1 MRPAGRLVTIK
12 RSGADGAHFPLSL
25 SSCLFG
31 RGTECDIRIQLP
43 VVSKQHCKIEIKDQK
58 AILCNFSSTN
68 PAQVNGS
75 AIQEPVPLKN
85 GDIITIIDRSFRYE
99 DESRQNGSK
108 STESPGRTREQG
120 PARRASRA
128 GSSADPDGKE
138 QDSKAHS
145 KIMERNA
152 WEKPAEYAKEI
163 TGDSS
168 ALDGAD
174 PEPPSAQSSEHQG
187 QDGRN
192 AGDTSSGDF
201 KAKPRVTL
209 VSGHGTPRSVAS
221 AQCFDNSKRS
231 ESPFKKLYQSMKEEL
246 DANTP
251 GQNVQ
256 CHRKSGAHSGGTAER
271 ESTGGLQREP
281 QLVLSGQPRRKSG
294 RSTPMKEDPFPEPET
309 SQTEKGSDLEPV
321 EAPKRLVG
329 TSTPLS
335 KMTREKAPV
344 PCPQL
349 PSFAQE
355 HKNED
360 LRVTLS
366 ESAGVK
372 AVDVAG
378 APGKL
383 WIRNQAPVK
392 AEGTANPNK
401 KPENLS
407 SRSRRSVPT
416 NMEVLPTE
424 IQSQPFLTQYLTQV
438 EKKIQKDSF
447 SKPEKLGTAAGQI
460 CSGLP
465 GLSSVDISNF
475 GDSINKSEDLP
486 LKRRR
491 VSFGGRLRPELFDEN
506 LPPNTPLKKG
516 ETPAKR
522 KSLAAHS
529 PAVLKKIIKEQ
540 PASPGTESSGVCWKV
555 KAQSVSAGSPAAS
568 PRITAAGPGDQS
580 RRSGKA
586 SAASGGNKSP
596 QDTPKKVGRKSGQ
609 LSSKRTSIS
618 RSQHGILQMICS
630 KRRSGASEANLI
642 VAKSWADV
650 VKLGAKQTQTKVVKH
665 GPQRQVNRRQ
675 RRPNTPKKPTGPV
688 HHQFSTGH
696 ANSPCTIIIGK
707 AQIEKVTAPARPY
720 RMLNNLVF
728 SQKMDYNE
736 DLSGLTEMFKTPVK
750 ETTRR
755 TATSPSTLSSSEKS
769 LGKKPQV
776 TNSGGKPLPLTL
788 EISGSNVLSSTQK
801 TAEEPSETCFAS
813 PSLRR
818 QSIRKD
824 ENTEKT
830 PRNISKMTHVEMRTP
845 EFSPEPQKT
854 VSSANKLRRSVELRN
869 AEVPRVESKTETGAD
884 GARALPGKRLRGT
897 PREGQAGCREESA
910 QSEGKGGRVTDGRRS
925 RTGGLKGEPTASLT
939 DPEKTLSGEPREDP
953 SGSQRLPQ
961 TPECTKE
968 EEATKLPCG
977 TPLPSPA
984 TPTASGKRR
993 RKRSLGKVDVREEAS
1008 ALRKCAHLPV
1018 EATHSQAAPGG
1029 DEESIGVWK
1038 GTPERKDS
1046 VVYGTGMKR
1055 GPRTPK
1061 KKTQPLE
1068 DLAGF
1073 KELFQT
1079 PKHIEESMAVDKKRL
1094 LAKFPEPGPVGTS
1107 TSTKTQV
1114 NTLQGR
1120 VDVKQECPA
1129 PERLRDT
1136 PREARHT
1143 GRASGAGGS
1152 AVRALEDSAQQA
1164 LRPAANVKASRQQP
1178 GTPREKAQP
1187 LEDLAGFQELF
1198 QTPGRGEDLKTAGE
1212 TTDVPC
1218 KSTGPEPRSTPT
1230 PSKRRPRTSLQ
1241 KVEEKEELSVLS
1253 KLSQSPGRAMHTP
1266 TGPVQEEKGVKALGT
1281 PRQKLDLTDDLSGLK
1296 RQRRTPKEKA
1306 QPLED
1311 LAGFQEL
1318 FQTPGWHKDP
1328 KTPGET
1334 TDAPCKS
1341 AGSEGVRATGSR
1353 KRRSKAGVGK
1363 LEEQEELSQS
1373 PGRAMHTPVGPVQEE
1388 KGARALGTPRQKL
1401 DLTDDLSGLKRQ
1413 RRTPKEKAQPLGDL
1427 AGFQE
1432 LFQTPGWDK
1441 DPKTP
1446 GETTDAPCKSAGLEL
1461 VSAPAS
1467 TRRRSK
1473 TSVGK
1478 VEVKEETSVLRELTQ
1493 MSQEVTQTPRGP
1505 GGDDKAIRALQEPAQ
1520 QALCPAAKVTG
1531 SRLQPG
1537 APREKAQPLEDLA
1550 GFQELFQ
1557 TPGRGEDPKTAG
1569 ETTDV
1574 PCKSTGPEPR
1584 STPTPSKRRPRTSLQ
1599 KVEEKEELSV
1609 LSKLSQ
1615 SPGRAMHTPVGPVQ
1629 EEKGARALG
1638 TPRQKLDLSDNLSG
1652 LKRQRRTPK
1661 EKAQPLE
1668 DLAGFQELFQTPGW
1682 HKDPKTPGERTD
1694 TPCKTTGSEGVRAT
1708 ASRRRRSKAGV
1719 GKLEEQEELSQSPGR
1734 AMHTPVG
1741 PVQEEKG
1748 ARALGTPR
1756 QKLDLSDNLSGLK
1769 RQRRTPKEK
1778 AQPLEDLDGFQE
1790 LFQTPGWDK
1799 DPKTPGETTDVLC
1812 KSTGLELVSAPAS
1825 TRRRSKTSV
1834 GKVEV
1839 KQETSVLRELTQMS
1853 QEVTQTPRGP
1863 GGDDKAIRALEES
1876 AQQALRPVAKVT
1888 GSRLQPGAPRE
1899 KAQPLEDLA
1908 GFQELFQTP
1917 GRGED
1922 LKTAGETTDV
1932 PCKSTGPEPRS
1943 TPTPSKRRPRTSL
1956 QKVEEK
1962 EELSVLSKLS
1972 QSPGRAMHTPVG
1984 PVQEEKGA
1992 RALGTPRQK
2001 LDLTDDLSGLKRQRR
2016 TPKEKAQPLEDLA
2029 GFQELFQTPGWH
2041 KDPKT
2046 PGETT
2051 DAPCK
2056 SAGSEGVR
2064 ATGSRKRRSKAGVGK
2079 LEEQEELSQSPG
2091 RAMHTPVGPVQE
2103 EKGAR
2108 ALGTPRQKLDL
2119 TDDLSGL
2126 KRQRRTPKEKAQPL
2140 EDLDGFQ
2147 ELFQTPGWDKEQKTP
2162 GERTDTPCKS
2172 TEPEPRGTLTSSKR
2186 RPRTSLQKVE
2196 EKEDLSPVIKP
2207 KQILG
2212 DAAHT
2217 KAESTGDDKGVK
2229 MVKKPVKRKLDTTE
2243 KVTGSKRC
2251 RGAAEGEAQPPE
2263 DLAGSKDPI
2272 PAPGPSEEPT
2282 RDKKTTESP
2291 CRSPQPEPGHMPAST
2306 KGRPRTRLR
2315 TAEVKEEPPAAR
2327 KPAQTSRATR
2337 HTRTRTVPGGE
2348 DQGSRA
2354 SEGSAQHARAPA
2366 ARATGIRWLRGA
2378 PEAQPLEDLAGSKEP
2393 IPAPGPTKGL
2403 AGGGKTMK
2411 IPCETPEAEPV
2422 AAPAPPKRQ
2431 PRAGLRKAPVTEE
2444 ISVQGEVAGTSGGPV
2459 HTHPEPKGDSNNIK
2473 VLKEPV
2479 KRKLDPAAGT
2489 SGSKRRRGAAEGE
2502 AQPPEDLA
2510 GSKDSIPASGPTEE
2524 PTRDEKTTESPCRS
2538 PQPEPGHM
2546 PASTKGRP
2554 RTRLR
2559 TAEVKE
2565 EPPAVRKPA
2574 RTSRA
2579 TRHTRTAPGGE
2590 DQGSRASEGS
2600 AQQAQAPAVRAT
2612 GIRRL
2617 RGAAEAQALED
2628 LAGSKELIQ
2637 APGPSEEP
2645 TRDEKTTESPCKS
2658 PQPEPGHTPASTKG
2672 QPRTRLRTA
2681 EVKEEPSAVR
2691 KPTGTSRAT
2700 RHTRT
2705 APGGEDQGSR
2715 ASEGSA
2721 QQARAP
2727 AARATGI
2734 RRLRGAPQGQLL
2746 EALAGSKDPIPAP
2759 GSCEGSTRDEK
2770 TTETPC
2776 KSPQP
2781 EPGHMPA
2788 STKGQPRTRLRTA
2801 EVKEEPPAVRKP
2813 TGTSRAT
2820 RHTRTA
2826 PGGEDQGSRASE
2838 GSAQQA
2844 RAPAGRATGIRRLR
2858 GAAEG
2863 QALEDLTGS
2872 KEPIQAPGPSEG
2884 PQYDAHSPKS
2894 TPEQTAERAKPLL
2907 TSSRVLRAPKGKPV
2921 EDQEGKGHPTAP
2933 QSRSNMSLPTGK
2945 SGTDGLLSGVGVRCS
2960 ETGLQDTVQAK
2971 AVHRKKRATPR
2982 ERGRSPEPLIINKDL
2997 KILINRIEPVEDHNS
3012 SREAGKRKLK
3022 VEDSAP
3028 ADKGILLRTRHQNT
3042 TEGEEPRPEITVSAE
3057 KMKIKRQGKKP
3068 MEPSQE
3074 VGLQS
3079 PGDGDEKAESRAKLR
3094 GKRACL
3100 RAGIRN
3106 QISQP
3111 HTAEEEV
3118 RERSVAVPMKNQE
3131 EKGATANS
3139 DFRCLRSR
3147 KPGMQPSLESESEQR
3162 VTRGAKRCAENLKD
3176 KDTVDTKKLRSRSHR
3191 HREDI

>member
-43 VVSKQHCKIEIKDQK
+43 VVSKQHCKIEIKEQK

-75 AIQEPVPLKN
+75 AIQEPVPLKH

-145 KIMERNA
+145 KIMGRNA
-152 WEKPAEYAKEI
+152 WGKPVECAKEI
-163 TGDSS
+163 TGDSP
-168 ALDGAD
+168 ALDDAD
-174 PEPPSAQSSEHQG
+174 PEPPSARPSEHQG

-192 AGDTSSGDF
+192 AGDTSSGDS

-209 VSGHGTPRSVAS
+209 VSSHGTPRSVAS
-221 AQCFDNSKRS
+221 AQCLDNSKRS

-246 DANTP
+246 DANP
-251 GQNVQ
+251 AGQNVQ
-256 CHRKSGAHSGGTAER
+256 CQRKSGAHSGGPAER
-271 ESTGGLQREP
+271 GSTGSLQREP
-281 QLVLSGQPRRKSG
+281 QLVLSCQPRRKSG
-294 RSTPMKEDPFPEPET
+294 RSPPMKEDPFPEPET
-309 SQTEKGSDLEPV
+309 GQTEKGSDLEPM
-321 EAPKRLVG
+321 EASKRLVG
-329 TSTPLS
+329 PGTPLS

-372 AVDVAG
+372 AVDVTG
-378 APGKL
+378 PPGKL
-383 WIRNQAPVK
+383 LIRNQAPVK

-447 SKPEKLGTAAGQI
+447 NKPEKLGTAAGQI

-475 GDSINKSEDLP
+475 GDSINKSEDLS

-540 PASPGTESSGVCWKV
+540 PASLGTESSGVCWEV
-555 KAQSVSAGSPAAS
+555 KAQSVSTGFLAAS
-568 PRITAAGPGDQS
+568 PRITAAGPGDER

-586 SAASGGNKSP
+586 SATSGGNKSP
-596 QDTPKKVGRKSGQ
+596 QDTPKKAGRKSGQ

-755 TATSPSTLSSSEKS
+755 TTTSPSTLSSSEKS
-769 LGKKPQV
+769 LGEKPQV

-788 EISGSNVLSSTQK
+788 EIPGSSVLSGTQK
-801 TAEEPSETCFAS
+801 TAEPSETCFAS

-824 ENTEKT
+824 GNTEKA
-830 PRNISKMTHVEMRTP
+830 PRNISTMTHLEMRTRG
-845 EFSPEPQKT
+845 FSPEPLKT

-869 AEVPRVESKTETGAD
+869 AEVPRVESKTEAGAD
-884 GARALPGKRLRGT
+884 AARALPGRRLRET
-897 PREGQAGCREESA
+897 PRGGQAGGREESA

-925 RTGGLKGEPTASLT
+925 RTGGLKSEPTASLT
-939 DPEKTLSGEPREDP
+939 DPEKTLNVEPWEDP
-953 SGSQRLPQ
+953 SGSQRLPR
-961 TPECTKE
+961 TPGGTQETVNEE

-993 RKRSLGKVDVREEAS
+993 RKRSLGKVDVQEEAS
-1008 ALRKCAHLPV
+1008 ALRKRAHLPT
-1018 EATHSQAAPGG
+1018 EATHSHAAPGG
-1029 DEESIGVWK
+1029 DEESTGVSR
-1038 GTPERKDS
+1038 GTPEQKEDS
-1046 VVYGTGMKR
+1046 VVYGTGVKR

-1079 PKHIEESMAVDKKRL
+1079 PKHIEESMAADKTRL
-1094 LAKFPEPGPVGTS
+1094 LVKLPEPGPVGTS

-1152 AVRALEDSAQQA
+1152 AGRALEASAQQA
-1164 LRPAANVKASRQQP
+1164 L
-1178 GTPREKAQP
+1178 
-1187 LEDLAGFQELF
+1187 L
-1198 QTPGRGEDLKTAGE
+1198 
-1212 TTDVPC
+1212 
-1218 KSTGPEPRSTPT
+1218 
-1230 PSKRRPRTSLQ
+1230 
-1241 KVEEKEELSVLS
+1241 
-1253 KLSQSPGRAMHTP
+1253 
-1266 TGPVQEEKGVKALGT
+1266 
-1281 PRQKLDLTDDLSGLK
+1281 
-1296 RQRRTPKEKA
+1296 
-1306 QPLED
+1306 
-1311 LAGFQEL
+1311 
-1318 FQTPGWHKDP
+1318 
-1328 KTPGET
+1328 
-1334 TDAPCKS
+1334 
-1341 AGSEGVRATGSR
+1341 
-1353 KRRSKAGVGK
+1353 
-1363 LEEQEELSQS
+1363 
-1373 PGRAMHTPVGPVQEE
+1373 
-1388 KGARALGTPRQKL
+1388 
-1401 DLTDDLSGLKRQ
+1401 
-1413 RRTPKEKAQPLGDL
+1413 
-1427 AGFQE
+1427 
-1432 LFQTPGWDK
+1432 
-1441 DPKTP
+1441 
-1446 GETTDAPCKSAGLEL
+1446 
-1461 VSAPAS
+1461 
-1467 TRRRSK
+1467 
-1473 TSVGK
+1473 
-1478 VEVKEETSVLRELTQ
+1478 
-1493 MSQEVTQTPRGP
+1493 
-1505 GGDDKAIRALQEPAQ
+1505 
-1520 QALCPAAKVTG
+1520 PAAKVTG
-1531 SRLQPG
+1531 SRRQPA

-1557 TPGRGEDPKTAG
+1557 TPGRGEDPKTTG
-1569 ETTDV
+1569 ETTDA
-1574 PCKSTGPEPR
+1574 PYKSTGPEPR
-1584 STPTPSKRRPRTSLQ
+1584 GTPTPSKRRPRTSLQ
-1599 KVEEKEELSV
+1599 KVEKEELSV

-1615 SPGRAMHTPVGPVQ
+1615 SPGRAMHTPAGPVQ
-1629 EEKGARALG
+1629 EEKGTRALG
-1638 TPRQKLDLSDNLSG
+1638 TPRQKLDLTDNLSG

-1682 HKDPKTPGERTD
+1682 DKDPKIAGETTDVLCESTGLELVNAPASTRRRSKTSVGKVEVKEETSVLREFTQMSQEVTQTPRGPGGDDKAIRALEEPAQQALRPAAKVTGSRRQPAAPREKAQPLEDLAGFQELFQTPGRGEDPKTTGETTDAPYKSTGPEPRGTPTPSKRRPRTSLQKVEKEELSVLSKLSQSPGRAMHTPTGPVQEEKGARALGTPRQKMDLTDNLSGLKRRRTPKEKAQPLEDLAGFQELFQTPGWDKDPKIAGETTDVLCESTGLELVNAPASTRRRSKTSVGKVEVKEETSVLREFTQMSQEVTQTPRGPGGDDKAIRALEEPAQQALRPAAKVTGSRRQPAAPREKAQPLEDLAGFQELFQTPGRGEDPKTTGETTDAPYKSTGPEPRGTPTPSKRRPRTSLQKVEKEELSVLSKLSQSPGRAMHTPTGPVQEEKGARALGTPRQKMDLTDNLSGLKRRRTPKEKAQPLEDLAGFQELFQTPGWDKDPKTPGETRD
-1694 TPCKTTGSEGVRAT
+1694 APCKSAGSEGVRAT
-1708 ASRRRRSKAGV
+1708 ASTKRRSKAGV

-1734 AMHTPVG
+1734 AMHTPAG

-1748 ARALGTPR
+1748 T
-1756 QKLDLSDNLSGLK
+1756 
-1769 RQRRTPKEK
+1769 
-1778 AQPLEDLDGFQE
+1778 
-1790 LFQTPGWDK
+1790 
-1799 DPKTPGETTDVLC
+1799 
-1812 KSTGLELVSAPAS
+1812 
-1825 TRRRSKTSV
+1825 
-1834 GKVEV
+1834 
-1839 KQETSVLRELTQMS
+1839 
-1853 QEVTQTPRGP
+1853 
-1863 GGDDKAIRALEES
+1863 
-1876 AQQALRPVAKVT
+1876 
-1888 GSRLQPGAPRE
+1888 
-1899 KAQPLEDLA
+1899 
-1908 GFQELFQTP
+1908 
-1917 GRGED
+1917 
-1922 LKTAGETTDV
+1922 
-1932 PCKSTGPEPRS
+1932 
-1943 TPTPSKRRPRTSL
+1943 
-1956 QKVEEK
+1956 
-1962 EELSVLSKLS
+1962 
-1972 QSPGRAMHTPVG
+1972 
-1984 PVQEEKGA
+1984 

-2001 LDLTDDLSGLKRQRR
+2001 LDLTDNLSGLKRQRR

-2029 GFQELFQTPGWH
+2029 GFQELFQTPGWD
-2041 KDPKT
+2041 KDLKT
-2046 PGETT
+2046 AGETT

-2056 SAGSEGVR
+2056 
-2064 ATGSRKRRSKAGVGK
+2064 TI
-2079 LEEQEELSQSPG
+2079 
-2091 RAMHTPVGPVQE
+2091 
-2103 EKGAR
+2103 
-2108 ALGTPRQKLDL
+2108 
-2119 TDDLSGL
+2119 
-2126 KRQRRTPKEKAQPL
+2126 
-2140 EDLDGFQ
+2140 
-2147 ELFQTPGWDKEQKTP
+2147 
-2162 GERTDTPCKS
+2162 
-2172 TEPEPRGTLTSSKR
+2172 EPEPRGTVTPSKSW
-2186 RPRTSLQKVE
+2186 PRTSLQNVE
-2196 EKEDLSPVIKP
+2196 EKEELSPVIKP

-2217 KAESTGDDKGVK
+2217 EAEFTGDDKGVK

-2243 KVTGSKRC
+2243 KVTGSKRR

-2272 PAPGPSEEPT
+2272 SAPGPSEEPT
-2282 RDKKTTESP
+2282 RDEKTTETP
-2291 CRSPQPEPGHMPAST
+2291 CRSPQPEPGHTPAST

-2315 TAEVKEEPPAAR
+2315 TAEVKEEPLAVR
-2327 KPAQTSRATR
+2327 KPARTSRATR
-2337 HTRTRTVPGGE
+2337 HTHTAPGGE

-2354 SEGSAQHARAPA
+2354 SEGSAQQARAPA
-2366 ARATGIRWLRGA
+2366 ARATGIRRLRGTA
-2378 PEAQPLEDLAGSKEP
+2378 EGQPLEDLAGSKEL
-2393 IPAPGPTKGL
+2393 IPAPGPTEGL
-2403 AGGGKTMK
+2403 AGEGKTTK
-2411 IPCETPEAEPV
+2411 IPCESPEAEPV
-2422 AAPAPPKRQ
+2422 ATPAPPKRQ

-2444 ISVQGEVAGTSGGPV
+2444 VSVQGEVAGTSGGPV
-2459 HTHPEPKGDSNNIK
+2459 HTHPEPKGDSKNIN

-2489 SGSKRRRGAAEGE
+2489 RGSKRRRGAAEGE
-2502 AQPPEDLA
+2502 AQPLEDMA
-2510 GSKDSIPASGPTEE
+2510 GSKDPIPAPGPSEE
-2524 PTRDEKTTESPCRS
+2524 PTRDEKTTETPCRS
-2538 PQPEPGHM
+2538 PQPEPGHT

-2565 EPPAVRKPA
+2565 EPLAVRKPA

-2600 AQQAQAPAVRAT
+2600 AQQALAPAARAT

-2617 RGAAEAQALED
+2617 RGTAEGQAQALED

-2645 TRDEKTTESPCKS
+2645 TRDEKTTETPSRS
-2658 PQPEPGHTPASTKG
+2658 PQPEPGDTPANTKG
-2672 QPRTRLRTA
+2672 RPRTRLRTA
-2681 EVKEEPSAVR
+2681 EVKEEPLAVR
-2691 KPTGTSRAT
+2691 KPARTSRAT

-2734 RRLRGAPQGQLL
+2734 RRLRGAPEDQPL
-2746 EALAGSKDPIPAP
+2746 EDLAGSKELIPAP
-2759 GSCEGSTRDEK
+2759 GPTEGLQHDA
-2770 TTETPC
+2770 
-2776 KSPQP
+2776 Q
-2781 EPGHMPA
+2781 
-2788 STKGQPRTRLRTA
+2788 
-2801 EVKEEPPAVRKP
+2801 
-2813 TGTSRAT
+2813 SR
-2820 RHTRTA
+2820 
-2826 PGGEDQGSRASE
+2826 
-2838 GSAQQA
+2838 
-2844 RAPAGRATGIRRLR
+2844 
-2858 GAAEG
+2858 
-2863 QALEDLTGS
+2863 
-2872 KEPIQAPGPSEG
+2872 
-2884 PQYDAHSPKS
+2884 KS
-2894 TPEQTAERAKPLL
+2894 TPERTAERAKPLL
-2907 TSSRVLRAPKGKPV
+2907 RSSRVLRAPKGKPV
-2921 EDQEGKGHPTAP
+2921 GDREGKGHPTAP
-2933 QSRSNMSLPTGK
+2933 RSRSNMSLPTGQ
-2945 SGTDGLLSGVGVRCS
+2945 SGADGLLAGVGAPCS

-2971 AVHRKKRATPR
+2971 AVHGKKRAAPR
-2982 ERGRSPEPLIINKDL
+2982 KRGRSPEPLIINKDL

-3057 KMKIKRQGKKP
+3057 KMRIKREGKKP
-3068 MEPSQE
+3068 TEPSQE
-3074 VGLQS
+3074 VGLQG
-3079 PGDGDEKAESRAKLR
+3079 PGDGDEKAESRAKVR
-3094 GKRACL
+3094 GKRA
-3100 RAGIRN
+3100 GIGN

-3118 RERSVAVPMKNQE
+3118 TQRSVGVPMKNQE
-3131 EKGATANS
+3131 EKGAAANS

-3162 VTRGAKRCAENLKD
+3162 VTRGAKRCAENLKV

>member
-43 VVSKQHCKIEIKDQK
+43 VVSKQHCKIEIKEQK

-75 AIQEPVPLKN
+75 AIQEPVPLKH

-120 PARRASRA
+120 PTWRASRA

-152 WEKPAEYAKEI
+152 WGKPVEYAKEI

-174 PEPPSAQSSEHQG
+174 PEPPSARSSEHQG
-187 QDGRN
+187 Q
-192 AGDTSSGDF
+192 DTSSGDF

-246 DANTP
+246 DANAP

-281 QLVLSGQPRRKSG
+281 QLVLSSQPRRKSG

-321 EAPKRLVG
+321 EASKRLVG
-329 TSTPLS
+329 TSTPFS
-335 KMTREKAPV
+335 KMTRGKAPV

-366 ESAGVK
+366 ESARVK
-372 AVDVAG
+372 AVGVTG
-378 APGKL
+378 TPGKL
-383 WIRNQAPVK
+383 LIRNQAPIK
-392 AEGTANPNK
+392 AEGTANLNK

-407 SRSRRSVPT
+407 SRGRRSVPT
-416 NMEVLPTE
+416 NMEVLPAE

-438 EKKIQKDSF
+438 EKKIQKESF
-447 SKPEKLGTAAGQI
+447 NKPEKLGTAAGQI

-475 GDSINKSEDLP
+475 GDSINKSEDLS

-540 PASPGTESSGVCWKV
+540 PASPGTESSGVCWEV
-555 KAQSVSAGSPAAS
+555 KAQSVSTGSPAAS
-568 PRITAAGPGDQS
+568 PRITAAGPGDQ
-580 RRSGKA
+580 RCRSGKA

-596 QDTPKKVGRKSGQ
+596 QDTPKKAGRKSGQ

-665 GPQRQVNRRQ
+665 GPQRQVHRRQ

-750 ETTRR
+750 EMTQRTT
-755 TATSPSTLSSSEKS
+755 TSPSTLSSSEKL

-818 QSIRKD
+818 QSIRKV

-830 PRNISKMTHVEMRTP
+830 PRNIGTMTHFEMRTP
-845 EFSPEPQKT
+845 EFSPEPLKT
-854 VSSANKLRRSVELRN
+854 VSSANKLRRSLELRN
-869 AEVPRVESKTETGAD
+869 AEVSRVESKTEAGAD
-884 GARALPGKRLRGT
+884 AAGALPGRRLRET
-897 PREGQAGCREESA
+897 PWGGQAGSREESA

-925 RTGGLKGEPTASLT
+925 RTGGLKSEPTASLT
-939 DPEKTLSGEPREDP
+939 DPEKTLNVGPWEDP
-953 SGSQRLPQ
+953 SGSQRLPR
-961 TPECTKE
+961 TPGCTKE
-968 EEATKLPCG
+968 TVNEEKEATKLPCG
-977 TPLPSPA
+977 TPLPSLA
-984 TPTASGKRR
+984 TPTASGKRQ
-993 RKRSLGKVDVREEAS
+993 RKRSLGKVDVQEEAS
-1008 ALRKCAHLPV
+1008 ALRKRAHLPM
-1018 EATHSQAAPGG
+1018 EAMHSHAAPGG
-1029 DEESIGVWK
+1029 DEESTGVLK
-1038 GTPERKDS
+1038 GTPEQKKDS

-1094 LAKFPEPGPVGTS
+1094 LVKFPEPGPVGTS

-1136 PREARHT
+1136 PREVRHT

-1164 LRPAANVKASRQQP
+1164 LCPVANVTASRRQP

-1198 QTPGRGEDLKTAGE
+1198 QTPGRGKDLKTAGETTDAPCKSTGPEPRGTLTPSKRWPRTSLQKVEKEELSVLSKLSQSPGRAMHTPAGPVQEEKGARALGTPRQKLDLTDNLSGLKRQRRTPKEKAQPLEDLAGFQELFQTPGRGKDPKTTGE

-1218 KSTGPEPRSTPT
+1218 KSTGPEPRGTPT
-1230 PSKRRPRTSLQ
+1230 PSKGRPRTSLQ

-1266 TGPVQEEKGVKALGT
+1266 AGPVQEEKGARVLGT
-1281 PRQKLDLTDDLSGLK
+1281 PRQKLDLTDNLSGLK
-1296 RQRRTPKEKA
+1296 RRHTPKEKA

-1318 FQTPGWHKDP
+1318 FQTPGW
-1328 KTPGET
+1328 
-1334 TDAPCKS
+1334 
-1341 AGSEGVRATGSR
+1341 
-1353 KRRSKAGVGK
+1353 
-1363 LEEQEELSQS
+1363 
-1373 PGRAMHTPVGPVQEE
+1373 
-1388 KGARALGTPRQKL
+1388 
-1401 DLTDDLSGLKRQ
+1401 
-1413 RRTPKEKAQPLGDL
+1413 
-1427 AGFQE
+1427 
-1432 LFQTPGWDK
+1432 DK

-1446 GETTDAPCKSAGLEL
+1446 GERTDVLCKSTGLEL
-1461 VSAPAS
+1461 VRAPAS

-1478 VEVKEETSVLRELTQ
+1478 VEVKEETSVRRELTQ
-1493 MSQEVTQTPRGP
+1493 MSQEAPHTPRGP
-1505 GGDDKAIRALQEPAQ
+1505 EGDDKAIRALEEPAQ
-1520 QALCPAAKVTG
+1520 QALRPAAKVTG
-1531 SRLQPG
+1531 SRRQPR

-1557 TPGRGEDPKTAG
+1557 TPGRGKDPKTTG

-1584 STPTPSKRRPRTSLQ
+1584 DTPTPSKRRPRTSLQ
-1599 KVEEKEELSV
+1599 KVEEKEALPALRKV
-1609 LSKLSQ
+1609 SQ
-1615 SPGRAMHTPVGPVQ
+1615 SPGRAMHTRTGPVQ
-1629 EEKGARALG
+1629 EEKGVRALG
-1638 TPRQKLDLSDNLSG
+1638 TPRQKLDLTDNLSG

-1682 HKDPKTPGERTD
+1682 DKDPKTPGERTD
-1694 TPCKTTGSEGVRAT
+1694 ALCKTAGSEGVRAT
-1708 ASRRRRSKAGV
+1708 ASTKRRSKAGV
-1719 GKLEEQEELSQSPGR
+1719 GKLEEQEE
-1734 AMHTPVG
+1734 
-1741 PVQEEKG
+1741 
-1748 ARALGTPR
+1748 
-1756 QKLDLSDNLSGLK
+1756 
-1769 RQRRTPKEK
+1769 
-1778 AQPLEDLDGFQE
+1778 F
-1790 LFQTPGWDK
+1790 
-1799 DPKTPGETTDVLC
+1799 
-1812 KSTGLELVSAPAS
+1812 
-1825 TRRRSKTSV
+1825 
-1834 GKVEV
+1834 
-1839 KQETSVLRELTQMS
+1839 
-1853 QEVTQTPRGP
+1853 
-1863 GGDDKAIRALEES
+1863 
-1876 AQQALRPVAKVT
+1876 
-1888 GSRLQPGAPRE
+1888 
-1899 KAQPLEDLA
+1899 LA
-1908 GFQELFQTP
+1908 
-1917 GRGED
+1917 
-1922 LKTAGETTDV
+1922 
-1932 PCKSTGPEPRS
+1932 
-1943 TPTPSKRRPRTSL
+1943 
-1956 QKVEEK
+1956 
-1962 EELSVLSKLS
+1962 LSKLS
-1972 QSPGRAMHTPVG
+1972 QSPGRAMHTPTG

-1992 RALGTPRQK
+1992 RVLGTPRQK
-2001 LDLTDDLSGLKRQRR
+2001 LDLTDNLSGLKRQRR

-2029 GFQELFQTPGWH
+2029 GFQELFQTPGWD

-2046 PGETT
+2046 PGERTDVLCKSTGLELVRAPASTRRRSKTSVGKVEVKEETSVWRELTQMSQEAPHTPRGPEGDDKAIRALEEPAQQALRPAAKVTGSRRQPRAPREKAQPLEDLAGFQELFQTPGKDPKTTGETT

-2056 SAGSEGVR
+2056 S
-2064 ATGSRKRRSKAGVGK
+2064 TGPEPRGTPTPSKGRPRTSLQKV
-2079 LEEQEELSQSPG
+2079 EEKEELSVLSKLSQSPG
-2091 RAMHTPVGPVQE
+2091 RAMHTPAGPVQE
-2103 EKGAR
+2103 EKGVR

-2119 TDDLSGL
+2119 TDNLSGL

-2140 EDLDGFQ
+2140 EDLAGFQ
-2147 ELFQTPGWDKEQKTP
+2147 ELFQTPGWDKDPKTA
-2162 GERTDTPCKS
+2162 GETTDAPCKS
-2172 TEPEPRGTLTSSKR
+2172 VELEPRGTLTSSKR

-2196 EKEDLSPVIKP
+2196 EKEELSPVIKP

-2217 KAESTGDDKGVK
+2217 EAESTGDDKSVK
-2229 MVKKPVKRKLDTTE
+2229 MVKKPVKRKLDTIE
-2243 KVTGSKRC
+2243 KVTGSKRH
-2251 RGAAEGEAQPPE
+2251 RGAAEGEAQLP
-2263 DLAGSKDPI
+2263 
-2272 PAPGPSEEPT
+2272 
-2282 RDKKTTESP
+2282 
-2291 CRSPQPEPGHMPAST
+2291 
-2306 KGRPRTRLR
+2306 
-2315 TAEVKEEPPAAR
+2315 
-2327 KPAQTSRATR
+2327 
-2337 HTRTRTVPGGE
+2337 
-2348 DQGSRA
+2348 
-2354 SEGSAQHARAPA
+2354 
-2366 ARATGIRWLRGA
+2366 
-2378 PEAQPLEDLAGSKEP
+2378 EDLAGSKEP
-2393 IPAPGPTKGL
+2393 IPAPGPTEGL
-2403 AGGGKTMK
+2403 AGEGKTTK
-2411 IPCETPEAEPV
+2411 IPCESPEAEPV

-2459 HTHPEPKGDSNNIK
+2459 HTHPEPKGDSKNIK

-2489 SGSKRRRGAAEGE
+2489 SCRKRRRGAAERQ

-2510 GSKDSIPASGPTEE
+2510 GSKDLIP
-2524 PTRDEKTTESPCRS
+2524 
-2538 PQPEPGHM
+2538 
-2546 PASTKGRP
+2546 
-2554 RTRLR
+2554 
-2559 TAEVKE
+2559 
-2565 EPPAVRKPA
+2565 
-2574 RTSRA
+2574 
-2579 TRHTRTAPGGE
+2579 
-2590 DQGSRASEGS
+2590 
-2600 AQQAQAPAVRAT
+2600 
-2612 GIRRL
+2612 
-2617 RGAAEAQALED
+2617 
-2628 LAGSKELIQ
+2628 

-2672 QPRTRLRTA
+2672 LPRTRLRTA
-2681 EVKEEPSAVR
+2681 EVKEEPPAVR
-2691 KPTGTSRAT
+2691 KPARTSRATRHRCTAPEEPGHTPASTKGLPRTRLRTAKVKEDPPAVRKPVQTSRAT

-2734 RRLRGAPQGQLL
+2734 RRLRGAP
-2746 EALAGSKDPIPAP
+2746 EAQPPEDLAGSKDPIPAP
-2759 GSCEGSTRDEK
+2759 GPSEGSTRDEK
-2770 TTETPC
+2770 TTESPC
-2776 KSPQP
+2776 RSPQP
-2781 EPGHMPA
+2781 EPGHTPA
-2788 STKGQPRTRLRTA
+2788 STKGLPRTRLRTA

-2813 TGTSRAT
+2813 TRTSRVT
-2820 RHTRTA
+2820 RHRRTA
-2826 PGGEDQGSRASE
+2826 PEGEDQGSRASE

-2844 RAPAGRATGIRRLR
+2844 RAPAARTTGIRRLR
-2858 GAAEG
+2858 GAPQG
-2863 QALEDLTGS
+2863 QPPEDLAGS
-2872 KEPIQAPGPSEG
+2872 KDPIPAPGPSEG
-2884 PQYDAHSPKS
+2884 PQHDAHSRKS

-2921 EDQEGKGHPTAP
+2921 EDQEGKGHPAAL

-2971 AVHRKKRATPR
+2971 AVHGKKRAAPR

-3042 TEGEEPRPEITVSAE
+3042 TEGEEPRPEITVSAA

-3068 MEPSQE
+3068 MELSQE

-3079 PGDGDEKAESRAKLR
+3079 PGDGDEKAESRAKVR

-3162 VTRGAKRCAENLKD
+3162 VTQGAKRCAENLKD
-3176 KDTVDTKKLRSRSHR
+3176 KNTVDTKKLRSRSHR

>member
-43 VVSKQHCKIEIKDQK
+43 VVSKQHCKIEIKEQK

-75 AIQEPVPLKN
+75 AIQEPVPLKH

-120 PARRASRA
+120 PAWRASRA
-128 GSSADPDGKE
+128 GSSADPD
-138 QDSKAHS
+138 
-145 KIMERNA
+145 
-152 WEKPAEYAKEI
+152 
-163 TGDSS
+163 
-168 ALDGAD
+168 
-174 PEPPSAQSSEHQG
+174 
-187 QDGRN
+187 
-192 AGDTSSGDF
+192 
-201 KAKPRVTL
+201 
-209 VSGHGTPRSVAS
+209 
-221 AQCFDNSKRS
+221 
-231 ESPFKKLYQSMKEEL
+231 
-246 DANTP
+246 
-251 GQNVQ
+251 
-256 CHRKSGAHSGGTAER
+256 
-271 ESTGGLQREP
+271 
-281 QLVLSGQPRRKSG
+281 
-294 RSTPMKEDPFPEPET
+294 
-309 SQTEKGSDLEPV
+309 
-321 EAPKRLVG
+321 
-329 TSTPLS
+329 
-335 KMTREKAPV
+335 
-344 PCPQL
+344 
-349 PSFAQE
+349 
-355 HKNED
+355 
-360 LRVTLS
+360 
-366 ESAGVK
+366 
-372 AVDVAG
+372 
-378 APGKL
+378 
-383 WIRNQAPVK
+383 
-392 AEGTANPNK
+392 
-401 KPENLS
+401 
-407 SRSRRSVPT
+407 
-416 NMEVLPTE
+416 
-424 IQSQPFLTQYLTQV
+424 
-438 EKKIQKDSF
+438 
-447 SKPEKLGTAAGQI
+447 
-460 CSGLP
+460 
-465 GLSSVDISNF
+465 
-475 GDSINKSEDLP
+475 KSEDLS

-540 PASPGTESSGVCWKV
+540 PVSPGTESSGVRWEV
-555 KAQSVSAGSPAAS
+555 KAQSVSTGSPAAS
-568 PRITAAGPGDQS
+568 PRITAAGPGDQ
-580 RRSGKA
+580 RCRSGKA

-596 QDTPKKVGRKSGQ
+596 QDTPKKAGRKSGQ

-665 GPQRQVNRRQ
+665 GPQRQVHRRQ

-750 ETTRR
+750 EMTQRTT
-755 TATSPSTLSSSEKS
+755 TSPSTLSSSEKL

-776 TNSGGKPLPLTL
+776 TNSGGKLLPLTL

-818 QSIRKD
+818 QSIRKV

-830 PRNISKMTHVEMRTP
+830 PRNIGTMTHFEMRTP
-845 EFSPEPQKT
+845 EFSPEPLKT

-869 AEVPRVESKTETGAD
+869 AEVSPVESKTKAGAD
-884 GARALPGKRLRGT
+884 AAGALPGRRLRET
-897 PREGQAGCREESA
+897 PWGGQEGGREESA

-925 RTGGLKGEPTASLT
+925 RTGGLKSEPTASLT
-939 DPEKTLSGEPREDP
+939 DPEKTLNVGPWEDP
-953 SGSQRLPQ
+953 SGSQRLPR
-961 TPECTKE
+961 TPGCTKE
-968 EEATKLPCG
+968 TVNEEKEATKLPCG

-984 TPTASGKRR
+984 TPTASGKRQ
-993 RKRSLGKVDVREEAS
+993 RKRSLGKVDVQEEAS
-1008 ALRKCAHLPV
+1008 ALRKRAHLPMA
-1018 EATHSQAAPGG
+1018 ATHSHAAPGG
-1029 DEESIGVWK
+1029 DEESTGVLK
-1038 GTPERKDS
+1038 GTPEQKKDS

-1094 LAKFPEPGPVGTS
+1094 LVKFPEPGPVGTS

-1164 LRPAANVKASRQQP
+1164 LCPVANVTASRRQPGTPREKTQPLEDLAGFQELFQTPGRGKHLKTTGETTDAPCKSTGPEPRGTLTPSKRRPSTSLQKVEKEELSVLSKLSQSPGRAMHTPAGPVQEEKGVRALGTPRQKLDLTDNLSGLKRRRRTPKEKAQPLEDLAGFQELFQTPGWDKDPKTPGERTDVLCKSTGLELVRAPASTRRRSKTSVGKVEVKEETSVRRELTQMSQEAPHTPRGPEGDDKAIRALEEPAQQALRPAAKVTGSRRQP
-1178 GTPREKAQP
+1178 RAPREKAQP

-1198 QTPGRGEDLKTAGE
+1198 QTPGRGKDPKTTGE

-1218 KSTGPEPRSTPT
+1218 KSTGPEPRGTPT
-1230 PSKRRPRTSLQ
+1230 PSKGWPRTRLQ

-1266 TGPVQEEKGVKALGT
+1266 TGPVQEEKGV
-1281 PRQKLDLTDDLSGLK
+1281 
-1296 RQRRTPKEKA
+1296 
-1306 QPLED
+1306 
-1311 LAGFQEL
+1311 
-1318 FQTPGWHKDP
+1318 
-1328 KTPGET
+1328 
-1334 TDAPCKS
+1334 
-1341 AGSEGVRATGSR
+1341 
-1353 KRRSKAGVGK
+1353 
-1363 LEEQEELSQS
+1363 
-1373 PGRAMHTPVGPVQEE
+1373 
-1388 KGARALGTPRQKL
+1388 RALGTPRQKL
-1401 DLTDDLSGLKRQ
+1401 DLTDNLSGLKRR
-1413 RRTPKEKAQPLGDL
+1413 RRTPKEKAQPLEDL

-1446 GETTDAPCKSAGLEL
+1446 GETTDAPCKSTGLEL
-1461 VSAPAS
+1461 VRAPAS

-1473 TSVGK
+1473 TSVEK
-1478 VEVKEETSVLRELTQ
+1478 VEVKEETSVRRELTQ
-1493 MSQEVTQTPRGP
+1493 MSQEAPHTPRGP
-1505 GGDDKAIRALQEPAQ
+1505 EGDDKAIRALEEPAQ
-1520 QALCPAAKVTG
+1520 QALRPAAKVTG
-1531 SRLQPG
+1531 SRRQPR

-1557 TPGRGEDPKTAG
+1557 TPGRGKDPKTTG

-1584 STPTPSKRRPRTSLQ
+1584 DTPTPSKRRPRTSLQ
-1599 KVEEKEELSV
+1599 KVEEKEALPALRKV
-1609 LSKLSQ
+1609 SQ
-1615 SPGRAMHTPVGPVQ
+1615 SPGRAMHTRTGPVQ
-1629 EEKGARALG
+1629 EEKGVRALG
-1638 TPRQKLDLSDNLSG
+1638 TPRQKLDLTDNLSG

-1682 HKDPKTPGERTD
+1682 DKDPKTPGERTD
-1694 TPCKTTGSEGVRAT
+1694 ALCKTAGSEGVRAT
-1708 ASRRRRSKAGV
+1708 ASTKRRSKAGV
-1719 GKLEEQEELSQSPGR
+1719 GKLEEQ
-1734 AMHTPVG
+1734 
-1741 PVQEEKG
+1741 
-1748 ARALGTPR
+1748 
-1756 QKLDLSDNLSGLK
+1756 
-1769 RQRRTPKEK
+1769 
-1778 AQPLEDLDGFQE
+1778 
-1790 LFQTPGWDK
+1790 
-1799 DPKTPGETTDVLC
+1799 
-1812 KSTGLELVSAPAS
+1812 
-1825 TRRRSKTSV
+1825 
-1834 GKVEV
+1834 
-1839 KQETSVLRELTQMS
+1839 
-1853 QEVTQTPRGP
+1853 
-1863 GGDDKAIRALEES
+1863 
-1876 AQQALRPVAKVT
+1876 
-1888 GSRLQPGAPRE
+1888 
-1899 KAQPLEDLA
+1899 
-1908 GFQELFQTP
+1908 
-1917 GRGED
+1917 
-1922 LKTAGETTDV
+1922 
-1932 PCKSTGPEPRS
+1932 
-1943 TPTPSKRRPRTSL
+1943 
-1956 QKVEEK
+1956 

-1972 QSPGRAMHTPVG
+1972 QSPGRAMHTPTG
-1984 PVQEEKGA
+1984 PVQEEKGV

-2001 LDLTDDLSGLKRQRR
+2001 LDLTDNLSGLKRQRR

-2029 GFQELFQTPGWH
+2029 GFQELFQTPGWD

-2056 SAGSEGVR
+2056 STGSEGVR
-2064 ATGSRKRRSKAGVGK
+2064 ATASTKRRSKAGVGK

-2091 RAMHTPVGPVQE
+2091 RAMHTPTGPVQE

-2119 TDDLSGL
+2119 TDNLSGL

-2140 EDLDGFQ
+2140 EDLAGFQ
-2147 ELFQTPGWDKEQKTP
+2147 ELFQTPGRGKDLKTP
-2162 GERTDTPCKS
+2162 GETTDAPCKS
-2172 TEPEPRGTLTSSKR
+2172 VELEPRDTLTSSKR

-2196 EKEDLSPVIKP
+2196 EKEELSPVIKP

-2217 KAESTGDDKGVK
+2217 EAESTGDDKSVK

-2243 KVTGSKRC
+2243 KVTGRKRR

-2282 RDKKTTESP
+2282 RDEKTTESP
-2291 CRSPQPEPGHMPAST
+2291 CRSPQPEPGHTPAST
-2306 KGRPRTRLR
+2306 KGLPRTRLR
-2315 TAEVKEEPPAAR
+2315 TAEVKEEPPAVR
-2327 KPAQTSRATR
+2327 KPARTSRATR
-2337 HTRTRTVPGGE
+2337 HTRTAPGGE

-2354 SEGSAQHARAPA
+2354 SEGSAQQARAPA
-2366 ARATGIRWLRGA
+2366 ARATGIRRLRGA

-2393 IPAPGPTKGL
+2393 IPAPGPTEGL
-2403 AGGGKTMK
+2403 AGEGKTTK
-2411 IPCETPEAEPV
+2411 IPCESPEAEPV

-2459 HTHPEPKGDSNNIK
+2459 HTHPEPKGDSKNIK

-2489 SGSKRRRGAAEGE
+2489 SGRKRRRGAAEGE

-2510 GSKDSIPASGPTEE
+2510 GSKDPIPAPGPSEE

-2538 PQPEPGHM
+2538 PQPEPGHT
-2546 PASTKGRP
+2546 PASTKGLP

-2600 AQQAQAPAVRAT
+2600 AQQARAPAARAT

-2617 RGAAEAQALED
+2617 RGAAEGQPPED

-2637 APGPSEEP
+2637 APGPSEQP

-2672 QPRTRLRTA
+2672 LPRTRLRTA
-2681 EVKEEPSAVR
+2681 EVKEEPPAVR
-2691 KPTGTSRAT
+2691 KPARTSRAT

-2734 RRLRGAPQGQLL
+2734 RRLRGAAEGQPP
-2746 EALAGSKDPIPAP
+2746 EDLAGSKDPIPAP
-2759 GSCEGSTRDEK
+2759 GPSEGSTRDEK
-2770 TTETPC
+2770 TTESPC
-2776 KSPQP
+2776 RSPQP
-2781 EPGHMPA
+2781 EPGHTPA
-2788 STKGQPRTRLRTA
+2788 STKALPRTRLRTA

-2813 TGTSRAT
+2813 TRTSRAT

-2844 RAPAGRATGIRRLR
+2844 RAPAARATGIRRLR

-2863 QALEDLTGS
+2863 QPPEDLAGS
-2872 KEPIQAPGPSEG
+2872 KDPIPAPGPSEG
-2884 PQYDAHSPKS
+2884 PQHDAHSRKS

-2921 EDQEGKGHPTAP
+2921 EDQEGKGHSAAP
-2933 QSRSNMSLPTGK
+2933 QSRSNMSLPMGK

-2971 AVHRKKRATPR
+2971 AVHGKKRAAPR

-3022 VEDSAP
+3022 AEDSAS

-3068 MEPSQE
+3068 MELSQE

-3079 PGDGDEKAESRAKLR
+3079 PGDGDEKAESRAKVR

-3162 VTRGAKRCAENLKD
+3162 VNRGAKRCAENLKD

>member
-43 VVSKQHCKIEIKDQK
+43 VVSKQHCKIEIKEQK

-75 AIQEPVPLKN
+75 AIQEPVPLKH

-108 STESPGRTREQG
+108 STESPGRTREQR

-152 WEKPAEYAKEI
+152 WGKPVECAKEI

-168 ALDGAD
+168 ALDGAGPD
-174 PEPPSAQSSEHQG
+174 PPSARSSEHQG

-192 AGDTSSGDF
+192 AGDTSSGDS
-201 KAKPRVTL
+201 KAKPRVML

-221 AQCFDNSKRS
+221 AQCVDNSKRS

-246 DANTP
+246 DANPP

-256 CHRKSGAHSGGTAER
+256 CQRKSGAHSGGPAER
-271 ESTGGLQREP
+271 ESTGGLQRAP
-281 QLVLSGQPRRKSG
+281 QLVLSCQPRRRSG

-321 EAPKRLVG
+321 EASKRLVG
-329 TSTPLS
+329 SSTPLS

-344 PCPQL
+344 PCPQP

-372 AVDVAG
+372 AVDVTG
-378 APGKL
+378 TPGKL
-383 WIRNQAPVK
+383 LIRNQAPVK

-438 EKKIQKDSF
+438 EKKMQKDSF
-447 SKPEKLGTAAGQI
+447 NKPEKLGTAAGQI

-475 GDSINKSEDLP
+475 GDSINKSEDLS

-540 PASPGTESSGVCWKV
+540 PASLGTESSGVCWEV
-555 KAQSVSAGSPAAS
+555 KAQSVSTGFPAAS
-568 PRITAAGPGDQS
+568 PRITAAGPGEQR

-596 QDTPKKVGRKSGQ
+596 QDTPKKAGRKSGQ

-755 TATSPSTLSSSEKS
+755 TTTSPSTLSSSEKS

-788 EISGSNVLSSTQK
+788 EISGSSVLSSTQK
-801 TAEEPSETCFAS
+801 TAEPSETCFAS

-824 ENTEKT
+824 GNTEKA
-830 PRNISKMTHVEMRTP
+830 PRNISTMTPLEMRTP
-845 EFSPEPQKT
+845 GFSPEPLKT

-869 AEVPRVESKTETGAD
+869 AEVPRVESKTEAGAD
-884 GARALPGKRLRGT
+884 AALALPGRRLRET
-897 PREGQAGCREESA
+897 PRGGQAGDREESA

-925 RTGGLKGEPTASLT
+925 RTGRLKSEPTASLT
-939 DPEKTLSGEPREDP
+939 DPEKTLNVEPWEDP
-953 SGSQRLPQ
+953 SGSQQLPG
-961 TPECTKE
+961 TPGCTQETVNKE
-968 EEATKLPCG
+968 EEATNLPCG

-984 TPTASGKRR
+984 TPAASGKRR
-993 RKRSLGKVDVREEAS
+993 RKRSLGKVDVQEEAS
-1008 ALRKCAHLPV
+1008 ALRKRAHLPM
-1018 EATHSQAAPGG
+1018 EATHSLAAPGG
-1029 DEESIGVWK
+1029 DEESIGVSR
-1038 GTPERKDS
+1038 GTPEQKEDS
-1046 VVYGTGMKR
+1046 VVYGTGVKR
-1055 GPRTPK
+1055 RPRTP

-1068 DLAGF
+1068 DLAGC

-1079 PKHIEESMAVDKKRL
+1079 PKHIEESMAVDKTRL
-1094 LAKFPEPGPVGTS
+1094 LVKLPEPGPMGTS

-1120 VDVKQECPA
+1120 VDVKQECPV

-1143 GRASGAGGS
+1143 GRVSGAGGS
-1152 AVRALEDSAQQA
+1152 AGRALEASAQQA
-1164 LRPAANVKASRQQP
+1164 LRPAAKVTGSRRQP

-1212 TTDVPC
+1212 TRDAPC
-1218 KSTGPEPRSTPT
+1218 KSIEPEPRGTPT

-1241 KVEEKEELSVLS
+1241 KVEKEELSVLSTLSQSPGRAMHTPAGPMQEEKGASALGTPRQKLDLTDNLSGLKRQRRTPKEKARPLEDLAGFQELFQTPRWDKDPKTPGKTRDAPCKTAGSEGVRATASTKRRSKAGVGKLEEQEELSALS

-1266 TGPVQEEKGVKALGT
+1266 AGPMQEEKGASALGT
-1281 PRQKLDLTDDLSGLK
+1281 PRQKLDLTDNLSGLK
-1296 RQRRTPKEKA
+1296 RQRHTPKEKA

-1318 FQTPGWHKDP
+1318 FQTPGWDKDP
-1328 KTPGET
+1328 KTPGEK

-1341 AGSEGVRATGSR
+1341 AGSEGVRATAST

-1388 KGARALGTPRQKL
+1388 KGASALGTPRQKL
-1401 DLTDDLSGLKRQ
+1401 DLTDNLSGLKRQ
-1413 RRTPKEKAQPLGDL
+1413 RRTPKEKAPPLEDL
-1427 AGFQE
+1427 VGFQE

-1446 GETTDAPCKSAGLEL
+1446 GETRDAPCKSTGLEL
-1461 VSAPAS
+1461 VNAPAS

-1478 VEVKEETSVLRELTQ
+1478 VEVKEETFVLRELTQ
-1493 MSQEVTQTPRGP
+1493 MSQEVTQTPRGL
-1505 GGDDKAIRALQEPAQ
+1505 GGDDKAIRALEEPAQ
-1520 QALCPAAKVTG
+1520 KALRPAAKVTG
-1531 SRLQPG
+1531 SRRQPG
-1537 APREKAQPLEDLA
+1537 TPREKAQPLEDLA

-1557 TPGRGEDPKTAG
+1557 TPGRGEDLKTAG
-1569 ETTDV
+1569 ETRDA
-1574 PCKSTGPEPR
+1574 PCKSIEPEPR
-1584 STPTPSKRRPRTSLQ
+1584 GTPTPSKRRPRTSLQ
-1599 KVEEKEELSV
+1599 KVEKEELSV
-1609 LSKLSQ
+1609 LSTLSQ
-1615 SPGRAMHTPVGPVQ
+1615 SPGRAMHTPTGPVQ
-1629 EEKGARALG
+1629 EEKGVRALG
-1638 TPRQKLDLSDNLSG
+1638 TPRQKLDLTDNLSG

-1682 HKDPKTPGERTD
+1682 DKDPKTPGKTRD
-1694 TPCKTTGSEGVRAT
+1694 APCKTAGSEGVRAT
-1708 ASRRRRSKAGV
+1708 ASTKRRSKAGV
-1719 GKLEEQEELSQSPGR
+1719 GKLEEQEELS
-1734 AMHTPVG
+1734 A
-1741 PVQEEKG
+1741 
-1748 ARALGTPR
+1748 
-1756 QKLDLSDNLSGLK
+1756 
-1769 RQRRTPKEK
+1769 
-1778 AQPLEDLDGFQE
+1778 
-1790 LFQTPGWDK
+1790 
-1799 DPKTPGETTDVLC
+1799 
-1812 KSTGLELVSAPAS
+1812 
-1825 TRRRSKTSV
+1825 
-1834 GKVEV
+1834 
-1839 KQETSVLRELTQMS
+1839 
-1853 QEVTQTPRGP
+1853 
-1863 GGDDKAIRALEES
+1863 
-1876 AQQALRPVAKVT
+1876 
-1888 GSRLQPGAPRE
+1888 
-1899 KAQPLEDLA
+1899 
-1908 GFQELFQTP
+1908 
-1917 GRGED
+1917 
-1922 LKTAGETTDV
+1922 
-1932 PCKSTGPEPRS
+1932 
-1943 TPTPSKRRPRTSL
+1943 
-1956 QKVEEK
+1956 
-1962 EELSVLSKLS
+1962 LSKLS
-1972 QSPGRAMHTPVG
+1972 QSPGRAMHTPAG
-1984 PVQEEKGA
+1984 PMQEEKGA
-1992 RALGTPRQK
+1992 SALGTPRQK
-2001 LDLTDDLSGLKRQRR
+2001 LDLTDNLSGLKRQRR

-2029 GFQELFQTPGWH
+2029 GFQELFQTPGWD

-2046 PGETT
+2046 PGEKT

-2064 ATGSRKRRSKAGVGK
+2064 ATASTKRRSKAGVGK

-2103 EKGAR
+2103 EKGAS

-2119 TDDLSGL
+2119 TDNLSGL
-2126 KRQRRTPKEKAQPL
+2126 KRQRRTPKEKAPPL
-2140 EDLDGFQ
+2140 EDLVGFQ
-2147 ELFQTPGWDKEQKTP
+2147 ELFQTPRWDKDPKTP
-2162 GERTDTPCKS
+2162 GETRDAPCKS
-2172 TEPEPRGTLTSSKR
+2172 IEPEPRRTPTPSKR

-2196 EKEDLSPVIKP
+2196 EKEELSPVIKP

-2212 DAAHT
+2212 DGAHT
-2217 KAESTGDDKGVK
+2217 EAESTGDDKGVK

-2243 KVTGSKRC
+2243 KVTGSKRR
-2251 RGAAEGEAQPPE
+2251 RGSAEGEAQPPE

-2282 RDKKTTESP
+2282 RDEKTTETP
-2291 CRSPQPEPGHMPAST
+2291 CRSPQPEPGDTPAST

-2315 TAEVKEEPPAAR
+2315 TAEVKEEPRALR

-2337 HTRTRTVPGGE
+2337 HTRTAPGGE

-2354 SEGSAQHARAPA
+2354 SERSAQQARAPA
-2366 ARATGIRWLRGA
+2366 ARAIGIRRLRGA
-2378 PEAQPLEDLAGSKEP
+2378 PEDQPLEDLAGSKEP
-2393 IPAPGPTKGL
+2393 IPAPGPTEGL
-2403 AGGGKTMK
+2403 AGEGKTTK
-2411 IPCETPEAEPV
+2411 IPCESPEAEPV
-2422 AAPAPPKRQ
+2422 ATPAPPKRE

-2444 ISVQGEVAGTSGGPV
+2444 VSVQGEVAGTSGGLV
-2459 HTHPEPKGDSNNIK
+2459 HTHPDPKGDNKNIT

-2489 SGSKRRRGAAEGE
+2489 RGSKRRRGSAEGE

-2510 GSKDSIPASGPTEE
+2510 GSKDPIPAPGPSEE
-2524 PTRDEKTTESPCRS
+2524 PTRDEKTTETPCRS
-2538 PQPEPGHM
+2538 PQPEPGHTPASTKGRPRTRLRTAEVKEEPLALRNPARTSRATRHTRTAPGVEDQGNRASEGSAQQARTPAVRAIGIKRLRGTAEGQAQALEDLAGSKELIQAPAPSEEPTRDEKTTETPCRSPQSEPGHTPASTKGRPRTRLRTAEVKEEPRAVRKPARTSRATRHTRTAPGGEDQGSRASEGSAQQARAPAARATVIRRLRGAAEGQAQALEDLAGSKELIQAPGPSEEPTRDEKTTETPCRSPQPEPGDT

-2590 DQGSRASEGS
+2590 D
-2600 AQQAQAPAVRAT
+2600 
-2612 GIRRL
+2612 
-2617 RGAAEAQALED
+2617 
-2628 LAGSKELIQ
+2628 
-2637 APGPSEEP
+2637 
-2645 TRDEKTTESPCKS
+2645 
-2658 PQPEPGHTPASTKG
+2658 H
-2672 QPRTRLRTA
+2672 
-2681 EVKEEPSAVR
+2681 
-2691 KPTGTSRAT
+2691 
-2700 RHTRT
+2700 
-2705 APGGEDQGSR
+2705 GSR

-2734 RRLRGAPQGQLL
+2734 RRLRGAPEDQSL
-2746 EALAGSKDPIPAP
+2746 EDLAGSKEPIPAP
-2759 GSCEGSTRDEK
+2759 G
-2770 TTETPC
+2770 
-2776 KSPQP
+2776 
-2781 EPGHMPA
+2781 
-2788 STKGQPRTRLRTA
+2788 
-2801 EVKEEPPAVRKP
+2801 P
-2813 TGTSRAT
+2813 T
-2820 RHTRTA
+2820 
-2826 PGGEDQGSRASE
+2826 
-2838 GSAQQA
+2838 
-2844 RAPAGRATGIRRLR
+2844 
-2858 GAAEG
+2858 
-2863 QALEDLTGS
+2863 
-2872 KEPIQAPGPSEG
+2872 EG
-2884 PQYDAHSPKS
+2884 PQHDAHSRKS
-2894 TPEQTAERAKPLL
+2894 TPERTAERAKPLP

-2945 SGTDGLLSGVGVRCS
+2945 SGTDGLLSGVGAPCS

-2971 AVHRKKRATPR
+2971 AVHGKKRAAPR

-2997 KILINRIEPVEDHNS
+2997 KILVNRIEPAEDHNS
-3012 SREAGKRKLK
+3012 RREAGKRKLK

-3057 KMKIKRQGKKP
+3057 KMKIKRQGKNP

-3074 VGLQS
+3074 VGLQG
-3079 PGDGDEKAESRAKLR
+3079 PGDGDEKAESRAKVR

-3106 QISQP
+3106 QISQS

-3118 RERSVAVPMKNQE
+3118 TERSVAVPMKIQE
-3131 EKGATANS
+3131 EKGAAANS

-3162 VTRGAKRCAENLKD
+3162 VTRGAKRCAENLKV

>member
-43 VVSKQHCKIEIKDQK
+43 VVSKQHCKIEIKEQK

-75 AIQEPVPLKN
+75 AIQEPVPLKH

-120 PARRASRA
+120 PAWRASRA
-128 GSSADPDGKE
+128 GSSADPD
-138 QDSKAHS
+138 
-145 KIMERNA
+145 
-152 WEKPAEYAKEI
+152 
-163 TGDSS
+163 
-168 ALDGAD
+168 
-174 PEPPSAQSSEHQG
+174 
-187 QDGRN
+187 
-192 AGDTSSGDF
+192 
-201 KAKPRVTL
+201 
-209 VSGHGTPRSVAS
+209 
-221 AQCFDNSKRS
+221 
-231 ESPFKKLYQSMKEEL
+231 
-246 DANTP
+246 
-251 GQNVQ
+251 
-256 CHRKSGAHSGGTAER
+256 
-271 ESTGGLQREP
+271 
-281 QLVLSGQPRRKSG
+281 
-294 RSTPMKEDPFPEPET
+294 
-309 SQTEKGSDLEPV
+309 
-321 EAPKRLVG
+321 
-329 TSTPLS
+329 
-335 KMTREKAPV
+335 
-344 PCPQL
+344 
-349 PSFAQE
+349 
-355 HKNED
+355 
-360 LRVTLS
+360 
-366 ESAGVK
+366 
-372 AVDVAG
+372 
-378 APGKL
+378 
-383 WIRNQAPVK
+383 
-392 AEGTANPNK
+392 
-401 KPENLS
+401 
-407 SRSRRSVPT
+407 
-416 NMEVLPTE
+416 
-424 IQSQPFLTQYLTQV
+424 
-438 EKKIQKDSF
+438 
-447 SKPEKLGTAAGQI
+447 
-460 CSGLP
+460 
-465 GLSSVDISNF
+465 
-475 GDSINKSEDLP
+475 KSEDLS

-540 PASPGTESSGVCWKV
+540 PVSPGTESSGVCWEV
-555 KAQSVSAGSPAAS
+555 KAQSVSTGSPAAS
-568 PRITAAGPGDQS
+568 PRITAAGPGDQR

-596 QDTPKKVGRKSGQ
+596 QDTPKKAGRKSGQ

-665 GPQRQVNRRQ
+665 GPQRQVHRRQ

-750 ETTRR
+750 EMTQRTT
-755 TATSPSTLSSSEKS
+755 TSPSTLSSSEKL

-776 TNSGGKPLPLTL
+776 TNSGGKLLPLTL

-818 QSIRKD
+818 QSIRKV

-830 PRNISKMTHVEMRTP
+830 PRNIGTMTHFEMRTP
-845 EFSPEPQKT
+845 EFSPEPLKT

-869 AEVPRVESKTETGAD
+869 AEVSAVESKTEAGAD
-884 GARALPGKRLRGT
+884 AAGALPGRRLRET
-897 PREGQAGCREESA
+897 PWGGQEGGREESA

-925 RTGGLKGEPTASLT
+925 RTGGLKSEPTASLT
-939 DPEKTLSGEPREDP
+939 DPEKTLNVGPWEDP
-953 SGSQRLPQ
+953 SGSQRLPR
-961 TPECTKE
+961 TPGCTKE
-968 EEATKLPCG
+968 TVNEEKEATKLPCG

-984 TPTASGKRR
+984 TPTASGKRQ
-993 RKRSLGKVDVREEAS
+993 RKRSLGKVDVQEEAS
-1008 ALRKCAHLPV
+1008 ALRKRAHLPMA
-1018 EATHSQAAPGG
+1018 ATHSHAAPGG
-1029 DEESIGVWK
+1029 DEESTGVLK
-1038 GTPERKDS
+1038 GTPEQKKDS

-1094 LAKFPEPGPVGTS
+1094 LVKFPEPGPVGTS

-1164 LRPAANVKASRQQP
+1164 LCPVANVTASRRQP

-1198 QTPGRGEDLKTAGE
+1198 QTPGRGKHLKTTGE
-1212 TTDVPC
+1212 TTDAPC
-1218 KSTGPEPRSTPT
+1218 KSTGPEPRGTLT
-1230 PSKRRPRTSLQ
+1230 PSKRRPSTSLQ
-1241 KVEEKEELSVLS
+1241 KVEKEELSVLS

-1266 TGPVQEEKGVKALGT
+1266 AGPVQEEKGVRALGT
-1281 PRQKLDLTDDLSGLK
+1281 PRQKLDLTDNLSGLK
-1296 RQRRTPKEKA
+1296 RRRRTPKEKA

-1318 FQTPGWHKDP
+1318 FQTPGW
-1328 KTPGET
+1328 
-1334 TDAPCKS
+1334 
-1341 AGSEGVRATGSR
+1341 
-1353 KRRSKAGVGK
+1353 
-1363 LEEQEELSQS
+1363 
-1373 PGRAMHTPVGPVQEE
+1373 
-1388 KGARALGTPRQKL
+1388 
-1401 DLTDDLSGLKRQ
+1401 
-1413 RRTPKEKAQPLGDL
+1413 
-1427 AGFQE
+1427 
-1432 LFQTPGWDK
+1432 DK

-1446 GETTDAPCKSAGLEL
+1446 GERTDVLCKSTGLEL
-1461 VSAPAS
+1461 VRAPAS

-1478 VEVKEETSVLRELTQ
+1478 VEVKEETSVRRELTQ
-1493 MSQEVTQTPRGP
+1493 MSQEGPHTPRGP
-1505 GGDDKAIRALQEPAQ
+1505 EGDDKAIRALEEPAQ
-1520 QALCPAAKVTG
+1520 QALRPAAKVTG
-1531 SRLQPG
+1531 SRRQPR

-1557 TPGRGEDPKTAG
+1557 TPGRGKDPKTTG

-1584 STPTPSKRRPRTSLQ
+1584 DTPTPSKRRPRTSLQ
-1599 KVEEKEELSV
+1599 KVEEKEALPALRKV
-1609 LSKLSQ
+1609 SQ
-1615 SPGRAMHTPVGPVQ
+1615 SPGRAMHTPAGPVQ

-1638 TPRQKLDLSDNLSG
+1638 TPRQKLDLTDNLSG

-1682 HKDPKTPGERTD
+1682 DKDPKTPGERTD
-1694 TPCKTTGSEGVRAT
+1694 ALCKTAGSEGVRAT
-1708 ASRRRRSKAGV
+1708 ASTKRRSKAGV

-1734 AMHTPVG
+1734 AMHTP
-1741 PVQEEKG
+1741 
-1748 ARALGTPR
+1748 A
-1756 QKLDLSDNLSGLK
+1756 
-1769 RQRRTPKEK
+1769 
-1778 AQPLEDLDGFQE
+1778 
-1790 LFQTPGWDK
+1790 
-1799 DPKTPGETTDVLC
+1799 
-1812 KSTGLELVSAPAS
+1812 
-1825 TRRRSKTSV
+1825 
-1834 GKVEV
+1834 
-1839 KQETSVLRELTQMS
+1839 
-1853 QEVTQTPRGP
+1853 
-1863 GGDDKAIRALEES
+1863 
-1876 AQQALRPVAKVT
+1876 
-1888 GSRLQPGAPRE
+1888 
-1899 KAQPLEDLA
+1899 
-1908 GFQELFQTP
+1908 
-1917 GRGED
+1917 
-1922 LKTAGETTDV
+1922 
-1932 PCKSTGPEPRS
+1932 
-1943 TPTPSKRRPRTSL
+1943 
-1956 QKVEEK
+1956 
-1962 EELSVLSKLS
+1962 
-1972 QSPGRAMHTPVG
+1972 G

-2001 LDLTDDLSGLKRQRR
+2001 LDLTDNLSGLKRRRRTPKEKAQPLEDLAGFQELFQTPGRGKDLKTPGETTDAPCKSVELEPRGTLTSSKRRPRTGLQKVEEKEELSPVIKPKQILGDAAHTEAESTGDDKSVKMVKKPVKRKLDTTEKVTGRKRRRGAAEGEAQPPQDLAGFQDLFSAPGRCEDPTSAGETTDLPCRSPGPEPGDTPARSKGLPRTRLRTVEVKEALPALRKVSQSPGRAMHTRTGPVQEEKGVRALGTPRQKLDLTDNLSGLKRQRR

-2029 GFQELFQTPGWH
+2029 GFQELFQTPGWD

-2046 PGETT
+2046 PGERT
-2051 DAPCK
+2051 DALCK
-2056 SAGSEGVR
+2056 TAGSEGVR
-2064 ATGSRKRRSKAGVGK
+2064 ATASTKRRSKAGVGK
-2079 LEEQEELSQSPG
+2079 LEEQEELSVLSKLSQSPG
-2091 RAMHTPVGPVQE
+2091 RAMHTPTGPVQEEKGARVLGTPKQKLDLTDNLSGLKRRRRTPKEKAQPLEDLAGFQELFQTPGWDKDPKTPGERTDVLCKSTGLELVRAPASTRRRSKTSVGKVEVKEETSVRRELTQMSQEAPHTPRGPEGDDKAIRALEEPAQQALRPAAKVTGSRRQPRAPREKAQPLEDLAGFQELFQTPGRGKDPKTTGETTDVPCKSTGPEPRGTPTPSKGWPRTSLQKVEEKEELSVLSKLSQSPGRAMHTPAGPVQE

-2119 TDDLSGL
+2119 TDNLSGL

-2140 EDLDGFQ
+2140 EDLAGFQ
-2147 ELFQTPGWDKEQKTP
+2147 ELFQTPGRGKDLKTP
-2162 GERTDTPCKS
+2162 GETTDAPCKS
-2172 TEPEPRGTLTSSKR
+2172 VELEPRGTLTSSKR
-2186 RPRTSLQKVE
+2186 RPRTGLQKVE
-2196 EKEDLSPVIKP
+2196 EKEELSPVIKP

-2217 KAESTGDDKGVK
+2217 EAESTGDDKSVK

-2243 KVTGSKRC
+2243 KVTGRKRR
-2251 RGAAEGEAQPPE
+2251 RGAAEGEAQPPQ

-2272 PAPGPSEEPT
+2272 SAPGPSEEPT
-2282 RDKKTTESP
+2282 RDEKTTESP
-2291 CRSPQPEPGHMPAST
+2291 CRSPQPEPGHTPAST
-2306 KGRPRTRLR
+2306 KGLPRTRLR
-2315 TAEVKEEPPAAR
+2315 TAEVKEEPPAVR
-2327 KPAQTSRATR
+2327 KPARTSRATR
-2337 HTRTRTVPGGE
+2337 HTRTAPGGE

-2354 SEGSAQHARAPA
+2354 SEGSAQQARAPA
-2366 ARATGIRWLRGA
+2366 ARATGIRRLRGA

-2393 IPAPGPTKGL
+2393 IPAPGPTEGL
-2403 AGGGKTMK
+2403 AGEGKTTK
-2411 IPCETPEAEPV
+2411 IPCESPEAEPV

-2459 HTHPEPKGDSNNIK
+2459 HTHPEPKGDSKNIK

-2489 SGSKRRRGAAEGE
+2489 SGRKRRRGAAEGE

-2510 GSKDSIPASGPTEE
+2510 GSKDPIPAPGPSEE

-2538 PQPEPGHM
+2538 PQPEPGHT
-2546 PASTKGRP
+2546 PASTKGLP

-2579 TRHTRTAPGGE
+2579 TRHTRTAPEGE

-2600 AQQAQAPAVRAT
+2600 AQQARAPAARAT

-2617 RGAAEAQALED
+2617 RGAAEGQPPED

-2672 QPRTRLRTA
+2672 LPRTRLRTA
-2681 EVKEEPSAVR
+2681 EVKEEPPAVR
-2691 KPTGTSRAT
+2691 KPTRTSRATRHTRTAPGGEDQGSRASEGFVQQARAPAARATGIRRLRGAPEAQPLEDLAGSKDPIPAPGPSEGSTRDEKTTESPCRSPQPEPGHTPASTKALPRTRLRTAEVKEEPPAVRKPTRTSRAT

-2734 RRLRGAPQGQLL
+2734 RRLRGAAEGQPP
-2746 EALAGSKDPIPAP
+2746 EDLAGSKDPIPAP
-2759 GSCEGSTRDEK
+2759 G
-2770 TTETPC
+2770 
-2776 KSPQP
+2776 
-2781 EPGHMPA
+2781 
-2788 STKGQPRTRLRTA
+2788 
-2801 EVKEEPPAVRKP
+2801 
-2813 TGTSRAT
+2813 
-2820 RHTRTA
+2820 
-2826 PGGEDQGSRASE
+2826 
-2838 GSAQQA
+2838 
-2844 RAPAGRATGIRRLR
+2844 
-2858 GAAEG
+2858 
-2863 QALEDLTGS
+2863 
-2872 KEPIQAPGPSEG
+2872 PSEG
-2884 PQYDAHSPKS
+2884 PQHDAHSRKS

-2921 EDQEGKGHPTAP
+2921 EDQEGKGHSAAP
-2933 QSRSNMSLPTGK
+2933 QSRSNMSLPMGK

-2971 AVHRKKRATPR
+2971 AVHGKKRAAPR
-2982 ERGRSPEPLIINKDL
+2982 ERGRSPEPLIINKGL

-3022 VEDSAP
+3022 AEDSAS

-3068 MEPSQE
+3068 MELSQE

-3079 PGDGDEKAESRAKLR
+3079 PGDGDEKAESRAKVR

-3106 QISQP
+3106 QISQL

-3162 VTRGAKRCAENLKD
+3162 VNRGAKRCAENLKD

>member
-1 MRPAGRLVTIK
+1 MVPRVCALGPGSRKPGSGQRVAIPGGITKDRFMRVVVHKIK

-43 VVSKQHCKIEIKDQK
+43 VVSKQHCKIEIKEQK

-75 AIQEPVPLKN
+75 AIQEPVPLKH

-120 PARRASRA
+120 PAWRASRA

-152 WEKPAEYAKEI
+152 WGKPVEYAKEI

-174 PEPPSAQSSEHQG
+174 PEPPSARSSEHQG

-246 DANTP
+246 DANPP

-281 QLVLSGQPRRKSG
+281 QLVLSSQPRRKSG

-321 EAPKRLVG
+321 EASKRLVG

-335 KMTREKAPV
+335 KMTRGKAPV

-366 ESAGVK
+366 ESARVK
-372 AVDVAG
+372 AVGVTG
-378 APGKL
+378 TPGKL
-383 WIRNQAPVK
+383 LIRNQAPIK
-392 AEGTANPNK
+392 AEGTANLNK

-416 NMEVLPTE
+416 NMEVLPAE

-438 EKKIQKDSF
+438 EKKIQKESF
-447 SKPEKLGTAAGQI
+447 NKPEKLGTAAGQI

-475 GDSINKSEDLP
+475 GDSINKSEDLS

-540 PASPGTESSGVCWKV
+540 PASPGTESSGVCWEV
-555 KAQSVSAGSPAAS
+555 KAQSVSTGSPAAS
-568 PRITAAGPGDQS
+568 PRITAANPGDQR

-586 SAASGGNKSP
+586 SAASDGNKSP
-596 QDTPKKVGRKSGQ
+596 QDTPKKAGRKSGQ

-665 GPQRQVNRRQ
+665 GPQRQVHRRQ

-750 ETTRR
+750 EMTQRTT
-755 TATSPSTLSSSEKS
+755 TSPSTLSSSEKL

-801 TAEEPSETCFAS
+801 TEEEPSETCFAS

-818 QSIRKD
+818 QSIRKV

-830 PRNISKMTHVEMRTP
+830 PRNIGTMTHFEMRTP
-845 EFSPEPQKT
+845 EFSPEPLKT

-869 AEVPRVESKTETGAD
+869 AEVSRVESKTEAGAD
-884 GARALPGKRLRGT
+884 AAGALPGRRLRET
-897 PREGQAGCREESA
+897 PWGGQEGGREESA

-925 RTGGLKGEPTASLT
+925 RTGGLKSEPTASLT
-939 DPEKTLSGEPREDP
+939 DPEKTLNVGPWEDP
-953 SGSQRLPQ
+953 SGSQRLPR
-961 TPECTKE
+961 TPGCTKE
-968 EEATKLPCG
+968 TVNEEKEATKLPCG

-984 TPTASGKRR
+984 TPTASGKRQ
-993 RKRSLGKVDVREEAS
+993 RKRSLGKVDVQEEAS
-1008 ALRKCAHLPV
+1008 ALRKRAHLPM
-1018 EATHSQAAPGG
+1018 EATHSRAAPGG
-1029 DEESIGVWK
+1029 DEESTGVLK
-1038 GTPERKDS
+1038 GTPEQKKDS

-1079 PKHIEESMAVDKKRL
+1079 PKHTEESMAVDKKRL
-1094 LAKFPEPGPVGTS
+1094 LVKFPEPGPVGTS

-1164 LRPAANVKASRQQP
+1164 LCPVANVTASRRQP

-1198 QTPGRGEDLKTAGE
+1198 QTPGRGKDPKTTGE
-1212 TTDVPC
+1212 TTDAPC
-1218 KSTGPEPRSTPT
+1218 KSTGPEPRGTPT

-1241 KVEEKEELSVLS
+1241 KVEEKEALQALRKV
-1253 KLSQSPGRAMHTP
+1253 SQSPGRAMHTR
-1266 TGPVQEEKGVKALGT
+1266 TGPVQEEKGV
-1281 PRQKLDLTDDLSGLK
+1281 
-1296 RQRRTPKEKA
+1296 
-1306 QPLED
+1306 
-1311 LAGFQEL
+1311 
-1318 FQTPGWHKDP
+1318 
-1328 KTPGET
+1328 
-1334 TDAPCKS
+1334 
-1341 AGSEGVRATGSR
+1341 
-1353 KRRSKAGVGK
+1353 
-1363 LEEQEELSQS
+1363 
-1373 PGRAMHTPVGPVQEE
+1373 
-1388 KGARALGTPRQKL
+1388 RALGTPRQKL
-1401 DLTDDLSGLKRQ
+1401 DLT
-1413 RRTPKEKAQPLGDL
+1413 
-1427 AGFQE
+1427 
-1432 LFQTPGWDK
+1432 
-1441 DPKTP
+1441 
-1446 GETTDAPCKSAGLEL
+1446 
-1461 VSAPAS
+1461 
-1467 TRRRSK
+1467 
-1473 TSVGK
+1473 
-1478 VEVKEETSVLRELTQ
+1478 
-1493 MSQEVTQTPRGP
+1493 
-1505 GGDDKAIRALQEPAQ
+1505 
-1520 QALCPAAKVTG
+1520 
-1531 SRLQPG
+1531 
-1537 APREKAQPLEDLA
+1537 
-1550 GFQELFQ
+1550 
-1557 TPGRGEDPKTAG
+1557 
-1569 ETTDV
+1569 
-1574 PCKSTGPEPR
+1574 
-1584 STPTPSKRRPRTSLQ
+1584 
-1599 KVEEKEELSV
+1599 
-1609 LSKLSQ
+1609 
-1615 SPGRAMHTPVGPVQ
+1615 
-1629 EEKGARALG
+1629 
-1638 TPRQKLDLSDNLSG
+1638 DNLSG

-1682 HKDPKTPGERTD
+1682 DKDPKTPGERT
-1694 TPCKTTGSEGVRAT
+1694 A
-1708 ASRRRRSKAGV
+1708 
-1719 GKLEEQEELSQSPGR
+1719 
-1734 AMHTPVG
+1734 
-1741 PVQEEKG
+1741 
-1748 ARALGTPR
+1748 
-1756 QKLDLSDNLSGLK
+1756 
-1769 RQRRTPKEK
+1769 
-1778 AQPLEDLDGFQE
+1778 
-1790 LFQTPGWDK
+1790 
-1799 DPKTPGETTDVLC
+1799 
-1812 KSTGLELVSAPAS
+1812 
-1825 TRRRSKTSV
+1825 
-1834 GKVEV
+1834 
-1839 KQETSVLRELTQMS
+1839 
-1853 QEVTQTPRGP
+1853 
-1863 GGDDKAIRALEES
+1863 
-1876 AQQALRPVAKVT
+1876 
-1888 GSRLQPGAPRE
+1888 
-1899 KAQPLEDLA
+1899 
-1908 GFQELFQTP
+1908 
-1917 GRGED
+1917 
-1922 LKTAGETTDV
+1922 
-1932 PCKSTGPEPRS
+1932 
-1943 TPTPSKRRPRTSL
+1943 
-1956 QKVEEK
+1956 
-1962 EELSVLSKLS
+1962 
-1972 QSPGRAMHTPVG
+1972 
-1984 PVQEEKGA
+1984 
-1992 RALGTPRQK
+1992 
-2001 LDLTDDLSGLKRQRR
+2001 
-2016 TPKEKAQPLEDLA
+2016 
-2029 GFQELFQTPGWH
+2029 
-2041 KDPKT
+2041 
-2046 PGETT
+2046 
-2051 DAPCK
+2051 
-2056 SAGSEGVR
+2056 
-2064 ATGSRKRRSKAGVGK
+2064 
-2079 LEEQEELSQSPG
+2079 
-2091 RAMHTPVGPVQE
+2091 
-2103 EKGAR
+2103 
-2108 ALGTPRQKLDL
+2108 
-2119 TDDLSGL
+2119 
-2126 KRQRRTPKEKAQPL
+2126 
-2140 EDLDGFQ
+2140 
-2147 ELFQTPGWDKEQKTP
+2147 
-2162 GERTDTPCKS
+2162 
-2172 TEPEPRGTLTSSKR
+2172 
-2186 RPRTSLQKVE
+2186 
-2196 EKEDLSPVIKP
+2196 
-2207 KQILG
+2207 
-2212 DAAHT
+2212 
-2217 KAESTGDDKGVK
+2217 
-2229 MVKKPVKRKLDTTE
+2229 
-2243 KVTGSKRC
+2243 
-2251 RGAAEGEAQPPE
+2251 
-2263 DLAGSKDPI
+2263 
-2272 PAPGPSEEPT
+2272 
-2282 RDKKTTESP
+2282 
-2291 CRSPQPEPGHMPAST
+2291 
-2306 KGRPRTRLR
+2306 
-2315 TAEVKEEPPAAR
+2315 
-2327 KPAQTSRATR
+2327 
-2337 HTRTRTVPGGE
+2337 PGGE

-2354 SEGSAQHARAPA
+2354 SEGSAQQARAPA

-2393 IPAPGPTKGL
+2393 IPAPGPTEGL
-2403 AGGGKTMK
+2403 AGEGKTTK
-2411 IPCETPEAEPV
+2411 IPCESPEAEPV

-2459 HTHPEPKGDSNNIK
+2459 HTHPEPKGDSKNIK

-2489 SGSKRRRGAAEGE
+2489 SGRKRRRGAAEGE

-2510 GSKDSIPASGPTEE
+2510 GSKDPIPAPGPSEE

-2538 PQPEPGHM
+2538 PQPEPGHT
-2546 PASTKGRP
+2546 PASTKGLP

-2600 AQQAQAPAVRAT
+2600 AQQARAPAARAT

-2617 RGAAEAQALED
+2617 RGAPEAQPPED
-2628 LAGSKELIQ
+2628 LAGSKDPIP
-2637 APGPSEEP
+2637 APGPSEGS
-2645 TRDEKTTESPCKS
+2645 TRDEKTTESPCRS

-2672 QPRTRLRTA
+2672 LPRTRLRTA
-2681 EVKEEPSAVR
+2681 EVKEEPPAVRKPARTSRATRHTRTAPGGEDQGSRASEGSAQQARAPAARATGIRRLRGAPEAQPPEDLAGSKDPIPAPGPSEGSTRDEKTTESPCRSPQPEPGHTPASTKGLPRTRLRTAEVKEEPPAVR
-2691 KPTGTSRAT
+2691 KPTRTSRATRHTRTAPGGEDQGSRASEGSAQQARAPAARATGIRRLRGAPEAQPPEDLAGSKDPIPAPGPSEGSTRDEKTTESPCRSPQPEPGHTPASTKGLPRTRLRTAEVKEEPPAVRKPTRTSRAT

-2734 RRLRGAPQGQLL
+2734 RRLRGAPQGQPP
-2746 EALAGSKDPIPAP
+2746 EDLAGSKDPIPAP
-2759 GSCEGSTRDEK
+2759 G
-2770 TTETPC
+2770 
-2776 KSPQP
+2776 
-2781 EPGHMPA
+2781 
-2788 STKGQPRTRLRTA
+2788 
-2801 EVKEEPPAVRKP
+2801 
-2813 TGTSRAT
+2813 
-2820 RHTRTA
+2820 
-2826 PGGEDQGSRASE
+2826 
-2838 GSAQQA
+2838 
-2844 RAPAGRATGIRRLR
+2844 
-2858 GAAEG
+2858 
-2863 QALEDLTGS
+2863 
-2872 KEPIQAPGPSEG
+2872 PSEG
-2884 PQYDAHSPKS
+2884 PQHDAHSRKS

-2921 EDQEGKGHPTAP
+2921 EDQEGKGHPAAL

-2971 AVHRKKRATPR
+2971 AVHGKKRAAPR

-3022 VEDSAP
+3022 VEDSAS

-3068 MEPSQE
+3068 MELSQE

-3079 PGDGDEKAESRAKLR
+3079 PGDGDEKAESRAKVR

-3191 HREDI
+3191 HRKDI

>member
-43 VVSKQHCKIEIKDQK
+43 VVSKQHCKIEIKEQK

-75 AIQEPVPLKN
+75 AIQEPVPLKH

-108 STESPGRTREQG
+108 STESPGRTREQ
-120 PARRASRA
+120 
-128 GSSADPDGKE
+128 

-145 KIMERNA
+145 KITERKA
-152 WEKPAEYAKEI
+152 WGEPVECTKEI
-163 TGDSS
+163 PGGS
-168 ALDGAD
+168 AASVGAD
-174 PEPPSAQSSEHQG
+174 PEPPSAPSSEHQG
-187 QDGRN
+187 QDGRD

-209 VSGHGTPRSVAS
+209 VSSHGTPRSVAS

-246 DANTP
+246 DANPP

-281 QLVLSGQPRRKSG
+281 QLVLSCQPRRKSG

-309 SQTEKGSDLEPV
+309 SQTEKRSDLEPV
-321 EAPKRLVG
+321 EASKRLVG
-329 TSTPLS
+329 SSTPLS

-366 ESAGVK
+366 ESASVK
-372 AVDVAG
+372 AVDVTG
-378 APGKL
+378 TPGKL
-383 WIRNQAPVK
+383 LIRNQAPVK

-447 SKPEKLGTAAGQI
+447 NKPEKLGTAVGQI

-475 GDSINKSEDLP
+475 GDSINKSEDLS

-529 PAVLKKIIKEQ
+529 PAVLKKIIK
-540 PASPGTESSGVCWKV
+540 
-555 KAQSVSAGSPAAS
+555 SVSTGFPAAS
-568 PRITAAGPGDQS
+568 PRITTAGPGDQR

-586 SAASGGNKSP
+586 SAASGGNKPP
-596 QDTPKKVGRKSGQ
+596 QDTPKKAGRKSGQ

-707 AQIEKVTAPARPY
+707 AQIEKMTAPARPY

-755 TATSPSTLSSSEKS
+755 TTTSPSTFSSSEKS
-769 LGKKPQV
+769 RGKKPQV
-776 TNSGGKPLPLTL
+776 TNSGGKPLPLAL

-801 TAEEPSETCFAS
+801 AAEPSETCFAS

-818 QSIRKD
+818 QSMGKD
-824 ENTEKT
+824 GNTEKT
-830 PRNISKMTHVEMRTP
+830 PGNISTMTPLEMRTP
-845 EFSPEPQKT
+845 GLSPEPLKT

-869 AEVPRVESKTETGAD
+869 AEVPQVESKTQAGAD
-884 GARALPGKRLRGT
+884 AAGALPGRPLRET
-897 PREGQAGCREESA
+897 PRAGQAGGREESA
-910 QSEGKGGRVTDGRRS
+910 QSEGKGGRVTEGRRW
-925 RTGGLKGEPTASLT
+925 RTGGLKSEPTASLT
-939 DPEKTLSGEPREDP
+939 GPEKTLNVEPWEDP
-953 SGSQRLPQ
+953 SGSQRLPR
-961 TPECTKE
+961 TPRCTKETVNQE

-984 TPTASGKRR
+984 TPTASGKRW
-993 RKRSLGKVDVREEAS
+993 RKRSLGKVDVQEEAS
-1008 ALRKCAHLPV
+1008 ALRKRAHLPT
-1018 EATHSQAAPGG
+1018 EATYSHAAPGE
-1029 DEESIGVWK
+1029 DEESIGVSRE
-1038 GTPERKDS
+1038 TPEQKEDS
-1046 VVYGTGMKR
+1046 VVYGTGVKR

-1061 KKTQPLE
+1061 KKTQPPE

-1079 PKHIEESMAVDKKRL
+1079 PKHTEESIAVEKTRL
-1094 LAKFPEPGPVGTS
+1094 LVKLPEPGPVGTS

-1129 PERLRDT
+1129 PERLRGT

-1152 AVRALEDSAQQA
+1152 AGRALEASAQQA
-1164 LRPAANVKASRQQP
+1164 LHPAAKVTGSRRQP

-1198 QTPGRGEDLKTAGE
+1198 QTPGRGKDLKTAGE
-1212 TTDVPC
+1212 TTDAPC
-1218 KSTGPEPRSTPT
+1218 KSTEPEPRSTLTPSKRRPRTTLQKVEKEELSALSKLSQSPGRAMHTPTGPVQEEKGARALGTPRQKLDLTDNLSGLKRQRRTPKEKAQPLEDLAGFQELFQTPGWDKDPKTPGETTDAPCKSAGSEGVRATASTKRRSKAGVGKLEEQEEFSALSKLSQSPGRAMHTPTGPVQEEKGARALGTPRQKLDLTDNLSGLKRQRRTPKEKAQPLEDLAGFQELFQTPGWDKDPKTPGETTDAPCKSAGSEGVRATASTKRRSKAGVGKLEEQEEFSALSKLSQSPGRAMHTPTGPVQEEKGARALGTPRQKLDLTDNLSGLKRQRRTPKEKAQPLEDLAGFQELFQTPGWDKDPKTPGETTDAPCKSAGSEGVRATASTKRRSKAGVGKLEEQEEFSALSKLSQSPGRAMHTPTGPVQEEKGARALGTPRQKLDLTDNLSGLKRQRRTPKEKAQPLEDLAGFQELFQTPGWDKDPKTPGETTDAPCKSAGSEGVRATASTKRRSKAGVGKLEEQEEFSALSKLSQSPGRAMHTPTGPVQEEKGARALGTPRQKLDLTDNLSGLKRQRRTPKEKAQALEDLAGFQELFQTPGWDKDPKTPGETTDAPCKSAGSEGVRATASTKRRSKTGVGKLEEQEEFSALSKLSQSPGRAMHTPTGPVQEEKGARALGTPRQKLDLTDNLSGLKRQRRTPKEKAQALEDLAGFQELFQTPGWDKDPKTPGETTDVLCKSTGLELVNAPASTRRRSKTSVGKVEVKEETFVLRELTQMSQEVTQTPRRPGGDDKAIRALEEPGQQALRPAAKVTRSRRQPGAPREKAQPLEDLAGFQELFQTPGSGEDPKTTGETTDVPYKSTGAEPRGTPT

-1266 TGPVQEEKGVKALGT
+1266 A
-1281 PRQKLDLTDDLSGLK
+1281 
-1296 RQRRTPKEKA
+1296 
-1306 QPLED
+1306 
-1311 LAGFQEL
+1311 
-1318 FQTPGWHKDP
+1318 
-1328 KTPGET
+1328 
-1334 TDAPCKS
+1334 
-1341 AGSEGVRATGSR
+1341 
-1353 KRRSKAGVGK
+1353 
-1363 LEEQEELSQS
+1363 
-1373 PGRAMHTPVGPVQEE
+1373 GPVQEE

-1401 DLTDDLSGLKRQ
+1401 DLTDNLSGLKRQ
-1413 RRTPKEKAQPLGDL
+1413 RRTPKEKAQALEDL

-1446 GETTDAPCKSAGLEL
+1446 GETTDAPCKSAGSEG
-1461 VSAPAS
+1461 VRATAS
-1467 TRRRSK
+1467 TKRRSK
-1473 TSVGK
+1473 AGVGK
-1478 VEVKEETSVLRELTQ
+1478 LEE
-1493 MSQEVTQTPRGP
+1493 QEEFS
-1505 GGDDKAIRALQEPAQ
+1505 A
-1520 QALCPAAKVTG
+1520 
-1531 SRLQPG
+1531 
-1537 APREKAQPLEDLA
+1537 
-1550 GFQELFQ
+1550 
-1557 TPGRGEDPKTAG
+1557 
-1569 ETTDV
+1569 
-1574 PCKSTGPEPR
+1574 
-1584 STPTPSKRRPRTSLQ
+1584 
-1599 KVEEKEELSV
+1599 

-1615 SPGRAMHTPVGPVQ
+1615 SPGRAMHTPTGPVQ

-1638 TPRQKLDLSDNLSG
+1638 TPRQKLDLTDNLSG

-1682 HKDPKTPGERTD
+1682 
-1694 TPCKTTGSEGVRAT
+1694 
-1708 ASRRRRSKAGV
+1708 
-1719 GKLEEQEELSQSPGR
+1719 
-1734 AMHTPVG
+1734 
-1741 PVQEEKG
+1741 
-1748 ARALGTPR
+1748 
-1756 QKLDLSDNLSGLK
+1756 
-1769 RQRRTPKEK
+1769 
-1778 AQPLEDLDGFQE
+1778 
-1790 LFQTPGWDK
+1790 DK
-1799 DPKTPGETTDVLC
+1799 DPKTPGETTD
-1812 KSTGLELVSAPAS
+1812 A
-1825 TRRRSKTSV
+1825 
-1834 GKVEV
+1834 
-1839 KQETSVLRELTQMS
+1839 
-1853 QEVTQTPRGP
+1853 
-1863 GGDDKAIRALEES
+1863 
-1876 AQQALRPVAKVT
+1876 
-1888 GSRLQPGAPRE
+1888 
-1899 KAQPLEDLA
+1899 
-1908 GFQELFQTP
+1908 
-1917 GRGED
+1917 
-1922 LKTAGETTDV
+1922 
-1932 PCKSTGPEPRS
+1932 PCKSIEPEPRGTVTS
-1943 TPTPSKRRPRTSL
+1943 SKRRPRTSL

-1962 EELSVLSKLS
+1962 EELSALSKLS
-1972 QSPGRAMHTPVG
+1972 QSPGRAMHTPTG

-2001 LDLTDDLSGLKRQRR
+2001 LDLTDNLSGLKRQRR

-2029 GFQELFQTPGWH
+2029 GFQELFQTPGWD

-2056 SAGSEGVR
+2056 SI
-2064 ATGSRKRRSKAGVGK
+2064 
-2079 LEEQEELSQSPG
+2079 
-2091 RAMHTPVGPVQE
+2091 
-2103 EKGAR
+2103 
-2108 ALGTPRQKLDL
+2108 
-2119 TDDLSGL
+2119 
-2126 KRQRRTPKEKAQPL
+2126 
-2140 EDLDGFQ
+2140 
-2147 ELFQTPGWDKEQKTP
+2147 
-2162 GERTDTPCKS
+2162 
-2172 TEPEPRGTLTSSKR
+2172 EPEPRGTLTSSKR
-2186 RPRTSLQKVE
+2186 RPRISLQKVE
-2196 EKEDLSPVIKP
+2196 EKEELSPVIKP

-2217 KAESTGDDKGVK
+2217 EAESTGDDKGVK

-2243 KVTGSKRC
+2243 KVTGSKRH

-2282 RDKKTTESP
+2282 RDEKTTETP
-2291 CRSPQPEPGHMPAST
+2291 CRSPQPEPGHTPAST

-2315 TAEVKEEPPAAR
+2315 TAEVKEEPPALR
-2327 KPAQTSRATR
+2327 KPAQTSRTTR
-2337 HTRTRTVPGGE
+2337 HMRTAPVGE

-2354 SEGSAQHARAPA
+2354 SEGSAQQARAPA
-2366 ARATGIRWLRGA
+2366 ARATGIRRLRGA
-2378 PEAQPLEDLAGSKEP
+2378 PEDQPLEDLAG
-2393 IPAPGPTKGL
+2393 
-2403 AGGGKTMK
+2403 KTTK
-2411 IPCETPEAEPV
+2411 IPCESPEGEPV
-2422 AAPAPPKRQ
+2422 ATPAPPKRQ

-2444 ISVQGEVAGTSGGPV
+2444 VSVQGEVAGTSGEPM
-2459 HTHPEPKGDSNNIK
+2459 HTHPEPKGDSKNIK
-2473 VLKEPV
+2473 VLKEPI

-2489 SGSKRRRGAAEGE
+2489 RGSKRRRGAAEGE
-2502 AQPPEDLA
+2502 AQPLEDLA
-2510 GSKDSIPASGPTEE
+2510 GSKDPIP
-2524 PTRDEKTTESPCRS
+2524 
-2538 PQPEPGHM
+2538 
-2546 PASTKGRP
+2546 
-2554 RTRLR
+2554 
-2559 TAEVKE
+2559 
-2565 EPPAVRKPA
+2565 
-2574 RTSRA
+2574 
-2579 TRHTRTAPGGE
+2579 
-2590 DQGSRASEGS
+2590 
-2600 AQQAQAPAVRAT
+2600 
-2612 GIRRL
+2612 
-2617 RGAAEAQALED
+2617 
-2628 LAGSKELIQ
+2628 

-2645 TRDEKTTESPCKS
+2645 TRDEKTTETPCRS
-2658 PQPEPGHTPASTKG
+2658 PQPELGHTPASIKG
-2672 QPRTRLRTA
+2672 RPRTRLRKA
-2681 EVKEEPSAVR
+2681 EVKEEPPAVR
-2691 KPTGTSRAT
+2691 KPTRTSRTT

-2734 RRLRGAPQGQLL
+2734 RRLRGA
-2746 EALAGSKDPIPAP
+2746 
-2759 GSCEGSTRDEK
+2759 
-2770 TTETPC
+2770 
-2776 KSPQP
+2776 
-2781 EPGHMPA
+2781 
-2788 STKGQPRTRLRTA
+2788 
-2801 EVKEEPPAVRKP
+2801 
-2813 TGTSRAT
+2813 
-2820 RHTRTA
+2820 
-2826 PGGEDQGSRASE
+2826 
-2838 GSAQQA
+2838 
-2844 RAPAGRATGIRRLR
+2844 
-2858 GAAEG
+2858 AEG
-2863 QALEDLTGS
+2863 HAQALEDLAGS
-2872 KEPIQAPGPSEG
+2872 KEPIQISTARTRAHTSKHKGTVQDTAPDS
-2884 PQYDAHSPKS
+2884 
-2894 TPEQTAERAKPLL
+2894 RATPLL

-2921 EDQEGKGHPTAP
+2921 EDREGKGHPTAL

-2945 SGTDGLLSGVGVRCS
+2945 SGTDGLLSGVGALCS

-2971 AVHRKKRATPR
+2971 AVHGKKRAAPR

-2997 KILINRIEPVEDHNS
+2997 KILVNRIEPVEDHNS
-3012 SREAGKRKLK
+3012 SRKAGKRKLK
-3022 VEDSAP
+3022 VEDSARVC
-3028 ADKGILLRTRHQNT
+3028 DK
-3042 TEGEEPRPEITVSAE
+3042 EPRPDITVSAE
-3057 KMKIKRQGKKP
+3057 KMKIKRRGKKP

-3074 VGLQS
+3074 VGLQG
-3079 PGDGDEKAESRAKLR
+3079 PGDGDEKAESRAKVR
-3094 GKRACL
+3094 GERARL

-3162 VTRGAKRCAENLKD
+3162 VTRGAKRCAENLKV
-3176 KDTVDTKKLRSRSHR
+3176 KDTVDTKKLRSRSSR